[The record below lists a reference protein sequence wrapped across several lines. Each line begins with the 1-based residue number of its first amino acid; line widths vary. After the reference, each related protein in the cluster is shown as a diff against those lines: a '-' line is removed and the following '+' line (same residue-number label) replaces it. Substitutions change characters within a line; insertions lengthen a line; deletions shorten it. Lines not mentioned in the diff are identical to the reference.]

1 MDASLKP
8 RARGSFRRR
17 PILEKT
23 GCFGKNCFPLRV
35 LESARTGK
43 SVRLTSEPRSS
54 ASGFDGEV
62 RQLAATGSA
71 FVGLPGFGS
80 AFERLT
86 SIEALT
92 AAWNRVRAEDL
103 LDQQLRRQAKEIAAD
118 LKVFLERL
126 SADLRTGLYKP
137 GPLYPLK
144 CERRGLLREGFG
156 TGAARTHA
164 SGAGAAS
171 STHGPIS
178 LASSRLAPASD
189 TLAFAPSNTSAFAPN
204 QQASASSRSDSP
216 SRRPASAP
224 ILWVP
229 ALRDKIVERAVA
241 AAVAPAAE
249 ALQSSSSFGAR
260 SGLGIDAVIGRLTR
274 LRAEG
279 CANVL
284 LAEIDGLES
293 DVDLDDSLE
302 ILHRGLVCERTLDLF
317 CLLGLP
323 RFEGIRPG
331 AEERLRGV
339 LEGSSLCPLVENLAF
354 TDIDDAMCDA
364 GFSYLRYGSTI
375 ALCAPQRSELLEGL
389 DLFTELVRSRGLRI
403 NEDATVMTSFDE
415 GFCHLGVDYS
425 QNRPL
430 EPSTGADAPVH
441 VVYVGRD
448 GSRVHVAKGR
458 LVVDAPDGLPQMSIP
473 QRMVSRIVLTGN
485 VGLSAGARSWA
496 LYNDID
502 VLCLS
507 RRGTYLGQLAGP
519 RSTVNAQRLLKQAEF
534 AADEEARLPLARN
547 IVRAKLRNQLHVLHR
562 LGRRERERN
571 TGDGMEVCA
580 NVGDGM
586 GVCANAGDDGKTD
599 PIFGGD
605 ISVGAADGV
614 NRPVSAGWS
623 ENAGWQ
629 GGVVGLEAACRDIRY
644 IMADLPDAASI
655 DEVMGMEGAASN
667 VYFACVAG
675 LLPPEVSFPC
685 RSRRPP
691 KDMANAALSYA
702 YSLLLGEC
710 TAALFA
716 AGLEP
721 SLGVLHAS
729 TDKRPSLSLDLMEEF
744 RPLLVDR
751 MVFGLL
757 RSRRLRP
764 EHGGPSDDGEG
775 VWLTKDGKKAVVDG
789 YEATLQRS
797 VKGALPGFAG
807 PWRRHIHH
815 SAQLL
820 GRAILEPGY
829 EWVGVSWR

>member
-1 MDASLKP
+1 MRLCVNGAETHTRLIKGQKAMDASLQLP
-8 RARGSFRRR
+8 VRGFFRRR
-17 PILEKT
+17 PILAGS
-23 GCFGKNCFPLRV
+23 GCSGKDRYPLRI
-35 LESARTGK
+35 LESARTAERAEEPPEL
-43 SVRLTSEPRSS
+43 RLGAP
-54 ASGFDGEV
+54 GLDGEA
-62 RQLAATGSA
+62 RPPTPAGSA
-71 FVGLPGFGS
+71 FRGAAGLGS
-80 AFERLT
+80 VFERLT
-86 SIEALT
+86 SFEELA
-92 AAWNRVRAEDL
+92 AAWNMVLAEDI
-103 LDQQLRRQAKEIAAD
+103 LDQQLRRQAKEIGAD
-118 LKVFLERL
+118 LDVFLGRL
-126 SADLRTGLYKP
+126 SAELRTGLYKP

-144 CERRGLLREGFG
+144 RERLGPLRRGL
-156 TGAARTHA
+156 GAA
-164 SGAGAAS
+164 AGITTS
-171 STHGPIS
+171 PQGP
-178 LASSRLAPASD
+178 AV
-189 TLAFAPSNTSAFAPN
+189 PSPV
-204 QQASASSRSDSP
+204 
-216 SRRPASAP
+216 
-224 ILWVP
+224 LWVP
-229 ALRDKIVERAVA
+229 SLRDGIVERAVA
-241 AAVAPAAE
+241 AAVGPAAE

-260 SGLGIDAVIGRLTR
+260 TGLGIDAVVGRLTR
-274 LRAEG
+274 LRGEG

-284 LAEIDGLES
+284 LLEIEGCAS
-293 DVDLDDSLE
+293 GVDLDDALE
-302 ILHRGLVCERTLDLF
+302 TLRRGVPCERTLDLL

-323 RFEGIRPG
+323 RFEGVRPG
-331 AEERLRGV
+331 AEDRLRGV
-339 LEGSSLCPLVENLAF
+339 LEGSSLRPLLENLAL
-354 TDIDDAMCDA
+354 TDVDDAMCDA
-364 GFSYLRYGSTI
+364 GFAYLRHGSKI
-375 ALCAPQRSELLEGL
+375 AMCAPRRSELVDGL
-389 DLFTELVRSRGLRI
+389 ALITELVRSRGLTI
-403 NEDATVMTSFDE
+403 NEDATAMTSFDE
-415 GFCHLGVDYS
+415 GFCHLGIDYS
-425 QNRPL
+425 QDRPL
-430 EPSTGADAPVH
+430 EPSAEAAAPVH

-448 GSRVHVAKGR
+448 GSRVHVAKER
-458 LVVDAPDGLPQMSIP
+458 LIVDAPDGLPQMSIP
-473 QRMVSRIVLTGN
+473 RRMVSRIVLTGN

-519 RSTVNAQRLLKQAEF
+519 RSTANAQRLLRQAEF
-534 AADEEARLPLARN
+534 AADEEARLPLARS

-562 LGRRERERN
+562 LARREREGSAGDVESAGAAM
-571 TGDGMEVCA
+571 GDGTEMC
-580 NVGDGM
+580 G
-586 GVCANAGDDGKTD
+586 NAGVAS
-599 PIFGGD
+599 GG
-605 ISVGAADGV
+605 GAREAAAGFV
-614 NRPVSAGWS
+614 ASA
-623 ENAGWQ
+623 AAAA
-629 GGVVGLEAACRDIRY
+629 GVVGLEAACRDIRC

-655 DEVMGMEGAASN
+655 EEIMGMEGAASN

-764 EHGGPSDDGEG
+764 EHAGPSDGGEG

-829 EWVGVSWR
+829 DWVGVSWR

>member
-1 MDASLKP
+1 MRLCVNGAETHTRLIKGQKAMDASLQLP
-8 RARGSFRRR
+8 VRGSFRRR
-17 PILEKT
+17 PILARSE
-23 GCFGKNCFPLRV
+23 GFGKDCYPLRI
-35 LESARTGK
+35 LESARTAERAEK
-43 SVRLTSEPRSS
+43 APEPRLSV
-54 ASGFDGEV
+54 SGPDGEGGPPTP
-62 RQLAATGSA
+62 TGSA
-71 FVGLPGFGS
+71 FQGAPAPGPGDV
-80 AFERLT
+80 FERLT
-86 SIEALT
+86 SLEELAS
-92 AAWNRVRAEDL
+92 AWNAVLAEDL
-103 LDQQLRRQAKEIAAD
+103 LDQQLRRQARETAAGLD
-118 LKVFLERL
+118 AFLGKI

-144 CERRGLLREGFG
+144 RERLGPLRRGL
-156 TGAARTHA
+156 GAA
-164 SGAGAAS
+164 
-171 STHGPIS
+171 
-178 LASSRLAPASD
+178 
-189 TLAFAPSNTSAFAPN
+189 APS
-204 QQASASSRSDSP
+204 R
-216 SRRPASAP
+216 SAP
-224 ILWVP
+224 SSVLWVP
-229 ALRDKIVERAVA
+229 ALRDRTVERAVA
-241 AAVAPAAE
+241 AAVGPAAE

-260 SGLGIDAVIGRLTR
+260 TGLGIDAVVSRLVR
-274 LRAEG
+274 LRSEG
-279 CANVL
+279 RANVL
-284 LAEIDGLES
+284 LLEIEGCEFG
-293 DVDLDDSLE
+293 VDLDDALE
-302 ILHRGLVCERTLDLF
+302 TLRRGMPCERTLDLL

-323 RFEGIRPG
+323 RFEGVRPG
-331 AEERLRGV
+331 AEDRLRGV
-339 LEGSSLCPLVENLAF
+339 LEGSSLRPLLENLAL
-354 TDIDDAMCDA
+354 TDVDDAMCDA
-364 GFSYLRYGSTI
+364 GFAYLRHGSKI
-375 ALCAPQRSELLEGL
+375 AMCAPRRSELVDGL
-389 DLFTELVRSRGLRI
+389 ALITELVRSRGLTI
-403 NEDATVMTSFDE
+403 NEDATAMTSFDE
-415 GFCHLGVDYS
+415 GFCHLGIDYS
-425 QNRPL
+425 QDRPL
-430 EPSTGADAPVH
+430 EPSAEADAPVH

-448 GSRVHVAKGR
+448 GSRVHVAKER
-458 LVVDAPDGLPQMSIP
+458 LIVDAPDGLPQMSIP
-473 QRMVSRIVLTGN
+473 RRMVSRIVLTGN

-519 RSTVNAQRLLKQAEF
+519 RSTANAQRLLRQAEF

-562 LGRRERERN
+562 LARREREGSADGSAGA
-571 TGDGMEVCA
+571 TMGGGMEVC
-580 NVGDGM
+580 G
-586 GVCANAGDDGKTD
+586 NAG
-599 PIFGGD
+599 
-605 ISVGAADGV
+605 AALAD
-614 NRPVSAGWS
+614 RRI
-623 ENAGWQ
+623 
-629 GGVVGLEAACRDIRY
+629 GVVGLEAACRDIRY
-644 IMADLPDAASI
+644 IMADLPDAASVEEI
-655 DEVMGMEGAASN
+655 MGMEGAASN

-764 EHGGPSDDGEG
+764 EHAGPSDDGAG
-775 VWLTKDGKKAVVDG
+775 VWLNKDGKKTVVDG

-829 EWVGVSWR
+829 DWVGVSWR

>member
-1 MDASLKP
+1 MRLCVNGAETHTRLIKGQKAMDASLQLP
-8 RARGSFRRR
+8 VRGSFRRR
-17 PILEKT
+17 PILARSE
-23 GCFGKNCFPLRV
+23 GFGKDCYPLRI
-35 LESARTGK
+35 LESARTAERAEK
-43 SVRLTSEPRSS
+43 APEPRLSV
-54 ASGFDGEV
+54 SGPDGEGGPPTP
-62 RQLAATGSA
+62 TGSA
-71 FVGLPGFGS
+71 FQGAPAPGPGDV
-80 AFERLT
+80 FERLT
-86 SIEALT
+86 SLEELAS
-92 AAWNRVRAEDL
+92 AWNAVLAEDL
-103 LDQQLRRQAKEIAAD
+103 LDQQLRRQARETAAGLD
-118 LKVFLERL
+118 AFLGKI

-144 CERRGLLREGFG
+144 RERLGPLRRGL
-156 TGAARTHA
+156 GAA
-164 SGAGAAS
+164 
-171 STHGPIS
+171 
-178 LASSRLAPASD
+178 
-189 TLAFAPSNTSAFAPN
+189 APS
-204 QQASASSRSDSP
+204 R
-216 SRRPASAP
+216 SAP
-224 ILWVP
+224 SSVLWVP
-229 ALRDKIVERAVA
+229 ALRDRTVERAVA
-241 AAVAPAAE
+241 AAVGPAAE

-260 SGLGIDAVIGRLTR
+260 TGLGIDAVVSRLVR
-274 LRAEG
+274 LRSEG
-279 CANVL
+279 RANVL
-284 LAEIDGLES
+284 LLEIEGCEFG
-293 DVDLDDSLE
+293 VDLDDALE
-302 ILHRGLVCERTLDLF
+302 TLRRGMPCERTLDLL

-323 RFEGIRPG
+323 RFEGVRPG
-331 AEERLRGV
+331 AEDRLRGV
-339 LEGSSLCPLVENLAF
+339 LEGSSLRPLLENLAL
-354 TDIDDAMCDA
+354 TDVDDAMCDA
-364 GFSYLRYGSTI
+364 GFAYLRHGSKI
-375 ALCAPQRSELLEGL
+375 AMCAPGRSELVDGL
-389 DLFTELVRSRGLRI
+389 ALISELVRSRGLKI
-403 NEDATVMTSFDE
+403 NEDATAMTSFDE
-415 GFCHLGVDYS
+415 GFCHLGIDYS
-425 QNRPL
+425 QDRPL
-430 EPSTGADAPVH
+430 EPSAEAAAPVH

-448 GSRVHVAKGR
+448 GSRVHVAKER
-458 LVVDAPDGLPQMSIP
+458 LIVDAPDGLPQMSIP
-473 QRMVSRIVLTGN
+473 RRMVSRIVLTGN

-519 RSTVNAQRLLKQAEF
+519 RSTANAQRLLRQAEF

-562 LGRRERERN
+562 LARREREGSADGSAGAAM
-571 TGDGMEVCA
+571 GDGTEMC
-580 NVGDGM
+580 G
-586 GVCANAGDDGKTD
+586 NAGVAS
-599 PIFGGD
+599 GG
-605 ISVGAADGV
+605 GAREAAAGFV
-614 NRPVSAGWS
+614 ASA
-623 ENAGWQ
+623 AAAA
-629 GGVVGLEAACRDIRY
+629 GVVGLEAACRDIRC

-655 DEVMGMEGAASN
+655 EEIMGMEGAASN

-764 EHGGPSDDGEG
+764 EHAGPSDDGAG

-829 EWVGVSWR
+829 DWVGVSWR

>member
-1 MDASLKP
+1 MDASLHSQ
-8 RARGSFRRR
+8 ARGSFRRR
-17 PILEKT
+17 PILAGS
-23 GCFGKNCFPLRV
+23 GCFGKDRYPLRI
-35 LESARTGK
+35 LEIARTAERAEK
-43 SVRLTSEPRSS
+43 PPELRLS
-54 ASGFDGEV
+54 ALGLEGEA
-62 RQLAATGSA
+62 RPPTPAGSA
-71 FVGLPGFGS
+71 FRGAARLGS
-80 AFERLT
+80 VFERLT
-86 SIEALT
+86 SFEELA
-92 AAWNRVRAEDL
+92 AAWNVVLAEDI
-103 LDQQLRRQAKEIAAD
+103 LDQQLRRQAKEIGAD
-118 LKVFLERL
+118 LAVFLGRL
-126 SADLRTGLYKP
+126 SAELRTGLYKP

-144 CERRGLLREGFG
+144 RERLGPLRGGL
-156 TGAARTHA
+156 GA
-164 SGAGAAS
+164 
-171 STHGPIS
+171 PV
-178 LASSRLAPASD
+178 
-189 TLAFAPSNTSAFAPN
+189 
-204 QQASASSRSDSP
+204 
-216 SRRPASAP
+216 
-224 ILWVP
+224 LWVP
-229 ALRDKIVERAVA
+229 SLRDGIVERAVA
-241 AAVAPAAE
+241 AAVGPAAE

-260 SGLGIDAVIGRLTR
+260 TGLGIDAVVGRLTR
-274 LRAEG
+274 LRGEG

-284 LAEIDGLES
+284 LLEIEGCAS
-293 DVDLDDSLE
+293 GVDLDDALE
-302 ILHRGLVCERTLDLF
+302 TLRRGVPCERTLDLL

-323 RFEGIRPG
+323 RFEGVRPG
-331 AEERLRGV
+331 TEDRLRGV
-339 LEGSSLCPLVENLAF
+339 LEGSSLRPLLENLAL
-354 TDIDDAMCDA
+354 TDVDDAMCDA
-364 GFSYLRYGSTI
+364 GFAYLRHGSKI
-375 ALCAPQRSELLEGL
+375 AMCAPGRSELVDGL
-389 DLFTELVRSRGLRI
+389 ALISELVRSRGLTI
-403 NEDATVMTSFDE
+403 NEDATAMTSFDE
-415 GFCHLGVDYS
+415 GFCHLGIDYS
-425 QNRPL
+425 QDRPL
-430 EPSTGADAPVH
+430 EPSAEAAAPVH

-448 GSRVHVAKGR
+448 GSRVHVAKER
-458 LVVDAPDGLPQMSIP
+458 LIVDAPDGLPQMSIP
-473 QRMVSRIVLTGN
+473 RRMVSRIVLTGN

-519 RSTVNAQRLLKQAEF
+519 RSTANAQRLLRQAEF

-562 LGRRERERN
+562 LARREKEGSAGDVESAGAAM
-571 TGDGMEVCA
+571 GDGMEVC
-580 NVGDGM
+580 G
-586 GVCANAGDDGKTD
+586 NAGVASGRA
-599 PIFGGD
+599 
-605 ISVGAADGV
+605 SVAAAAGV
-614 NRPVSAGWS
+614 VGVASAAAAS
-623 ENAGWQ
+623 
-629 GGVVGLEAACRDIRY
+629 GVVGLEAACRDIRC

-655 DEVMGMEGAASN
+655 EEIMGLEGAASN

-764 EHGGPSDDGEG
+764 EHAGPSDDGAG

-829 EWVGVSWR
+829 DWVGVSWR

>member
-1 MDASLKP
+1 MDASLHSQ
-8 RARGSFRRR
+8 ARGSFRRR
-17 PILEKT
+17 PILAGS
-23 GCFGKNCFPLRV
+23 GCSGKDRYPLRI
-35 LESARTGK
+35 LEIARTAERAEK
-43 SVRLTSEPRSS
+43 PPELRLS
-54 ASGFDGEV
+54 APGLDGEA
-62 RQLAATGSA
+62 RPPTPTGSA
-71 FVGLPGFGS
+71 FRDASRLGS
-80 AFERLT
+80 VFECLT
-86 SIEALT
+86 SFEELA
-92 AAWNRVRAEDL
+92 AAWNVVLAEDI
-103 LDQQLRRQAKEIAAD
+103 LDQQLRRQAKEIGAD
-118 LKVFLERL
+118 LDVFLGRL
-126 SADLRTGLYKP
+126 SVELRTGLYKP

-144 CERRGLLREGFG
+144 RERLGPLRGGL
-156 TGAARTHA
+156 GA
-164 SGAGAAS
+164 
-171 STHGPIS
+171 PV
-178 LASSRLAPASD
+178 
-189 TLAFAPSNTSAFAPN
+189 
-204 QQASASSRSDSP
+204 
-216 SRRPASAP
+216 
-224 ILWVP
+224 LWVP
-229 ALRDKIVERAVA
+229 SLRDGIVERAVA
-241 AAVAPAAE
+241 AAVGPAAG

-260 SGLGIDAVIGRLTR
+260 TGLGIDAVVGRLTR
-274 LRAEG
+274 LRGEG

-284 LAEIDGLES
+284 LLEIEGCAS
-293 DVDLDDSLE
+293 GVDLDDALE
-302 ILHRGLVCERTLDLF
+302 TLRRGVPCERTLDLL

-323 RFEGIRPG
+323 RFEGVRPG
-331 AEERLRGV
+331 TEDRLRGV
-339 LEGSSLCPLVENLAF
+339 LEGSSLRPLLENLAL
-354 TDIDDAMCDA
+354 TDVDDAMCDA
-364 GFSYLRYGSTI
+364 GFAYLRHGSKI
-375 ALCAPQRSELLEGL
+375 AMCAPGRSELVDGL
-389 DLFTELVRSRGLRI
+389 ALISELVRSRGLTI
-403 NEDATVMTSFDE
+403 NEDATAMTSFDE
-415 GFCHLGVDYS
+415 GFCHLGIDYS
-425 QNRPL
+425 QDRPL
-430 EPSTGADAPVH
+430 EPSAEAAAPVH

-448 GSRVHVAKGR
+448 GSRVHVAKER
-458 LVVDAPDGLPQMSIP
+458 LIVDTPDGLPQMSIP
-473 QRMVSRIVLTGN
+473 RRMVSRIVLTGN

-519 RSTVNAQRLLKQAEF
+519 RSTANAQRLLRQAEF
-534 AADEEARLPLARN
+534 AADEEARLPLARS

-562 LGRRERERN
+562 LARREREGSAGDVESAGAAM
-571 TGDGMEVCA
+571 GDGMEVC
-580 NVGDGM
+580 G
-586 GVCANAGDDGKTD
+586 NAGVASGRA
-599 PIFGGD
+599 
-605 ISVGAADGV
+605 SVAAAAGV
-614 NRPVSAGWS
+614 VGVAREA
-623 ENAGWQ
+623 A
-629 GGVVGLEAACRDIRY
+629 GVVGLEAACRDIRC

-655 DEVMGMEGAASN
+655 EEIMGMEGAASN

-691 KDMANAALSYA
+691 RDMANAALSYA

-764 EHGGPSDDGEG
+764 EHAGPSDDGAG

-820 GRAILEPGY
+820 GRAILEPDY
-829 EWVGVSWR
+829 DWVGVSWR

>member
-1 MDASLKP
+1 MDASLHSQ
-8 RARGSFRRR
+8 ARGSFRRR
-17 PILEKT
+17 PILAGS
-23 GCFGKNCFPLRV
+23 GCFGKDRYPLRI
-35 LESARTGK
+35 LEIART
-43 SVRLTSEPRSS
+43 SERAEEPPELRLGAP
-54 ASGFDGEV
+54 GLDGEA
-62 RQLAATGSA
+62 RPPTPAGSA
-71 FVGLPGFGS
+71 FRGAAGLGS
-80 AFERLT
+80 VFERLT
-86 SIEALT
+86 SFEELA
-92 AAWNRVRAEDL
+92 AAWNVVLAEDI
-103 LDQQLRRQAKEIAAD
+103 LDQQLRRQAKEIGAD
-118 LKVFLERL
+118 LAVFLDRL
-126 SADLRTGLYKP
+126 SAELRTGLYKP

-144 CERRGLLREGFG
+144 RERLGPLRRGL
-156 TGAARTHA
+156 GAA
-164 SGAGAAS
+164 AGITTS
-171 STHGPIS
+171 PQGP
-178 LASSRLAPASD
+178 AV
-189 TLAFAPSNTSAFAPN
+189 PSPV
-204 QQASASSRSDSP
+204 
-216 SRRPASAP
+216 
-224 ILWVP
+224 LWVP
-229 ALRDKIVERAVA
+229 SLRDGIVERAVA
-241 AAVAPAAE
+241 AAVGPAAE

-260 SGLGIDAVIGRLTR
+260 TGLGIDAVVGRLTR
-274 LRAEG
+274 LRGEG

-284 LAEIDGLES
+284 LLEIEGCAS
-293 DVDLDDSLE
+293 GVDLDDALE
-302 ILHRGLVCERTLDLF
+302 TLRRGVPCERTLDLL

-323 RFEGIRPG
+323 RFEGVRLG
-331 AEERLRGV
+331 AEDRLRGV
-339 LEGSSLCPLVENLAF
+339 LEGSSLRPLLENLAL
-354 TDIDDAMCDA
+354 TDVDDAMCDA
-364 GFSYLRYGSTI
+364 GFAYLRHGSKI
-375 ALCAPQRSELLEGL
+375 AMCAPGRSELVDGL
-389 DLFTELVRSRGLRI
+389 ALISELVRSRGLKI
-403 NEDATVMTSFDE
+403 NEDATAMTSFDE
-415 GFCHLGVDYS
+415 GFCHLGIDYS
-425 QNRPL
+425 QDRPL
-430 EPSTGADAPVH
+430 EPSAEAAAPVH

-448 GSRVHVAKGR
+448 GSRVHVAKER
-458 LVVDAPDGLPQMSIP
+458 LIVDAPDGLPQMSIP
-473 QRMVSRIVLTGN
+473 RRMVSRIVLTGN

-519 RSTVNAQRLLKQAEF
+519 RSTANAQRLLRQAEF
-534 AADEEARLPLARN
+534 AADEEARLPLARS

-562 LGRRERERN
+562 LARREREGSAGDVESAGAAM
-571 TGDGMEVCA
+571 GDGMEVC
-580 NVGDGM
+580 G
-586 GVCANAGDDGKTD
+586 NAGVAS
-599 PIFGGD
+599 GGGA
-605 ISVGAADGV
+605 SAAAAAGVVGVASAAAA
-614 NRPVSAGWS
+614 S
-623 ENAGWQ
+623 
-629 GGVVGLEAACRDIRY
+629 GVVGLEAACRDIRC

-655 DEVMGMEGAASN
+655 EEIMGMEGAASN

-764 EHGGPSDDGEG
+764 EHAGPSDDGAG

-829 EWVGVSWR
+829 DWVGVSWR

>member
-1 MDASLKP
+1 MRLCVNGAETHTRLIKGQKAMDASLQLP
-8 RARGSFRRR
+8 VRGSFRRR
-17 PILEKT
+17 PILARSE
-23 GCFGKNCFPLRV
+23 GFGKDCYPLRI
-35 LESARTGK
+35 LESARTAERAEK
-43 SVRLTSEPRSS
+43 APEPRLTV
-54 ASGFDGEV
+54 SGPDGEGSPPTP
-62 RQLAATGSA
+62 TGSA
-71 FVGLPGFGS
+71 FQGAPAPGPGDV
-80 AFERLT
+80 FERLT
-86 SIEALT
+86 SLEELAS
-92 AAWNRVRAEDL
+92 AWNAVLAEDL
-103 LDQQLRRQAKEIAAD
+103 LDQQLRRQARETAAGLD
-118 LKVFLERL
+118 AFLGKI

-144 CERRGLLREGFG
+144 RERLGPLRRGL
-156 TGAARTHA
+156 GAA
-164 SGAGAAS
+164 
-171 STHGPIS
+171 
-178 LASSRLAPASD
+178 
-189 TLAFAPSNTSAFAPN
+189 APS
-204 QQASASSRSDSP
+204 R
-216 SRRPASAP
+216 SAP
-224 ILWVP
+224 SSVLWVP
-229 ALRDKIVERAVA
+229 ALRDRTVERAVA
-241 AAVAPAAE
+241 AAVGPAAE

-260 SGLGIDAVIGRLTR
+260 TGLGIDAVVSRLIR
-274 LRAEG
+274 LRSEG
-279 CANVL
+279 RANVL
-284 LAEIDGLES
+284 LLEIEGCEFG
-293 DVDLDDSLE
+293 VDLDDALE
-302 ILHRGLVCERTLDLF
+302 TLRRGMPCERTLDLL

-323 RFEGIRPG
+323 RFEGVRPG
-331 AEERLRGV
+331 AEDRLRGV
-339 LEGSSLCPLVENLAF
+339 LEGSSLRPLLENLAL
-354 TDIDDAMCDA
+354 TDVDDAMCDA
-364 GFSYLRYGSTI
+364 GFAYLRHGSKI
-375 ALCAPQRSELLEGL
+375 AMCAPGRSELVDGL
-389 DLFTELVRSRGLRI
+389 ALITELVRSRGLTI

-415 GFCHLGVDYS
+415 GFCHLGIDYS
-425 QNRPL
+425 QDRPL
-430 EPSTGADAPVH
+430 EPSAEADAPVH

-448 GSRVHVAKGR
+448 GSRVHVAKER
-458 LVVDAPDGLPQMSIP
+458 LIVDAPDGLPQMSIP
-473 QRMVSRIVLTGN
+473 RRMVSRIVLTGN

-519 RSTVNAQRLLKQAEF
+519 RSTANAQRLLRQAEF

-562 LGRRERERN
+562 LARREREGSADGSAGA
-571 TGDGMEVCA
+571 TMGGGMEVC
-580 NVGDGM
+580 G
-586 GVCANAGDDGKTD
+586 NAG
-599 PIFGGD
+599 
-605 ISVGAADGV
+605 AALAD
-614 NRPVSAGWS
+614 RRI
-623 ENAGWQ
+623 
-629 GGVVGLEAACRDIRY
+629 GVVGLEAACRDIRY
-644 IMADLPDAASI
+644 IMADLPDAASVEEI
-655 DEVMGMEGAASN
+655 MGMEGAASN

-764 EHGGPSDDGEG
+764 EHAGPSDDGAG
-775 VWLTKDGKKAVVDG
+775 VWLNKDGKKTVVDG

>member
-1 MDASLKP
+1 MRLCVNGAETHTRLIKGQKAMDASLQLP
-8 RARGSFRRR
+8 VRGSFRRR
-17 PILEKT
+17 PILARSE
-23 GCFGKNCFPLRV
+23 GFGKDCYPLRI
-35 LESARTGK
+35 LESARTAERAEK
-43 SVRLTSEPRSS
+43 APEPRLTV
-54 ASGFDGEV
+54 SGPDGEGSPPTP
-62 RQLAATGSA
+62 TGSA
-71 FVGLPGFGS
+71 FQGAPAPGPGDV
-80 AFERLT
+80 FERLT
-86 SIEALT
+86 SLEELAS
-92 AAWNRVRAEDL
+92 AWNAVLAEDL
-103 LDQQLRRQAKEIAAD
+103 LDQQLRRQARETAAGLD
-118 LKVFLERL
+118 AFLGKI

-144 CERRGLLREGFG
+144 RERLGPLRRGL
-156 TGAARTHA
+156 GAA
-164 SGAGAAS
+164 
-171 STHGPIS
+171 
-178 LASSRLAPASD
+178 
-189 TLAFAPSNTSAFAPN
+189 APS
-204 QQASASSRSDSP
+204 R
-216 SRRPASAP
+216 SAP
-224 ILWVP
+224 SSVLWVP
-229 ALRDKIVERAVA
+229 ALRDRTVERAVA
-241 AAVAPAAE
+241 AAVGPAAE

-260 SGLGIDAVIGRLTR
+260 TGLGIDAVVSRLVR
-274 LRAEG
+274 LRSEG
-279 CANVL
+279 RANVL
-284 LAEIDGLES
+284 LLEIEGCEFG
-293 DVDLDDSLE
+293 VDLDDALE
-302 ILHRGLVCERTLDLF
+302 TLRRGMPCERTLDLL

-323 RFEGIRPG
+323 RFEGVRPG
-331 AEERLRGV
+331 AEDRLRGV
-339 LEGSSLCPLVENLAF
+339 LEGSSLRPLLENLAL
-354 TDIDDAMCDA
+354 TDVDDAMCDA
-364 GFSYLRYGSTI
+364 GFAYLRHGSKI
-375 ALCAPQRSELLEGL
+375 AMCAPGRSELVDGL
-389 DLFTELVRSRGLRI
+389 ALLTELVRSRGLTI
-403 NEDATVMTSFDE
+403 NEDATAMTSFDE
-415 GFCHLGVDYS
+415 GFCHLGIDYS
-425 QNRPL
+425 QDRPL
-430 EPSTGADAPVH
+430 EPSAEADAPVH

-448 GSRVHVAKGR
+448 GSRVHVAKER
-458 LVVDAPDGLPQMSIP
+458 LIVDAPDGLPQMSIP
-473 QRMVSRIVLTGN
+473 RRMVSRIVLTGN

-519 RSTVNAQRLLKQAEF
+519 RSTANAQRLLRQAEF

-562 LGRRERERN
+562 LARRERE
-571 TGDGMEVCA
+571 GSADGS
-580 NVGDGM
+580 
-586 GVCANAGDDGKTD
+586 AGDDVE
-599 PIFGGD
+599 
-605 ISVGAADGV
+605 SAGAALAD
-614 NRPVSAGWS
+614 RRI
-623 ENAGWQ
+623 
-629 GGVVGLEAACRDIRY
+629 GVVGLEAACRDIRY

-655 DEVMGMEGAASN
+655 EEIMGMEGAASN

-764 EHGGPSDDGEG
+764 EHAGPSDDGAG

>member
-1 MDASLKP
+1 MLLCVNGAETHTRLIKGQKAMDASLQLP
-8 RARGSFRRR
+8 VRGSFRRR
-17 PILEKT
+17 PILARSE
-23 GCFGKNCFPLRV
+23 GFGKDCYPLRI
-35 LESARTGK
+35 LESARTAERAEK
-43 SVRLTSEPRSS
+43 APEPRLTV
-54 ASGFDGEV
+54 SGPDGEGSPPTP
-62 RQLAATGSA
+62 TGSA
-71 FVGLPGFGS
+71 FQGAPAPGPGDV
-80 AFERLT
+80 FERLT
-86 SIEALT
+86 SLEELAS
-92 AAWNRVRAEDL
+92 AWNAVLAEDL
-103 LDQQLRRQAKEIAAD
+103 LDQQLRRQARETAAGLD
-118 LKVFLERL
+118 AFLGKI

-144 CERRGLLREGFG
+144 RERLGPLHRGL
-156 TGAARTHA
+156 GAA
-164 SGAGAAS
+164 
-171 STHGPIS
+171 
-178 LASSRLAPASD
+178 
-189 TLAFAPSNTSAFAPN
+189 APS
-204 QQASASSRSDSP
+204 R
-216 SRRPASAP
+216 SAP
-224 ILWVP
+224 SSVLWVP
-229 ALRDKIVERAVA
+229 ALRDRTVERAVA
-241 AAVAPAAE
+241 AAVGPAAE

-260 SGLGIDAVIGRLTR
+260 TGLGIDAVVSRLIR
-274 LRAEG
+274 LRSEG
-279 CANVL
+279 RANVL
-284 LAEIDGLES
+284 LLEIEGCEFG
-293 DVDLDDSLE
+293 VDLDDALE
-302 ILHRGLVCERTLDLF
+302 TLRRGMPCERTLDLL

-323 RFEGIRPG
+323 RFEGVRPG
-331 AEERLRGV
+331 AEDRLRGV
-339 LEGSSLCPLVENLAF
+339 LEGSSLRPLLENLAL
-354 TDIDDAMCDA
+354 TDVDDAMCDA
-364 GFSYLRYGSTI
+364 GFAYLRHGSKI
-375 ALCAPQRSELLEGL
+375 AMCAPGRSELVDGL
-389 DLFTELVRSRGLRI
+389 ALITELVRSRGLTI
-403 NEDATVMTSFDE
+403 NEDATAMTSFDE
-415 GFCHLGVDYS
+415 GFCHLGIDYS
-425 QNRPL
+425 QDRPL
-430 EPSTGADAPVH
+430 EPSAEADAPVH

-448 GSRVHVAKGR
+448 GSRVHVAKER
-458 LVVDAPDGLPQMSIP
+458 LIVDAPDGLPQMSIP
-473 QRMVSRIVLTGN
+473 RRMVSRIVLTGN

-519 RSTVNAQRLLKQAEF
+519 RSTANAQRLLRQAEF

-562 LGRRERERN
+562 LARRERE
-571 TGDGMEVCA
+571 GSADGS
-580 NVGDGM
+580 
-586 GVCANAGDDGKTD
+586 AGDDVE
-599 PIFGGD
+599 
-605 ISVGAADGV
+605 SAGAALAD
-614 NRPVSAGWS
+614 RRI
-623 ENAGWQ
+623 
-629 GGVVGLEAACRDIRY
+629 GVVGLEAACRDIRY
-644 IMADLPDAASI
+644 IMADLPDAASVEEI
-655 DEVMGMEGAASN
+655 MGMEGAASN

-764 EHGGPSDDGEG
+764 EHAGPSDDGAG
-775 VWLTKDGKKAVVDG
+775 VWLNKDGKKAVVDG

-829 EWVGVSWR
+829 DWVGVSWR

>member
-1 MDASLKP
+1 MRLCVNGAETHTRLIKGQKAMDASLQLP
-8 RARGSFRRR
+8 VRGSFRRR
-17 PILEKT
+17 PILARSE
-23 GCFGKNCFPLRV
+23 GFGKDCYPLRI
-35 LESARTGK
+35 LESARTAERAEK
-43 SVRLTSEPRSS
+43 APEPRLSV
-54 ASGFDGEV
+54 SGPDGEGGPPTP
-62 RQLAATGSA
+62 TGSA
-71 FVGLPGFGS
+71 FQGAPAPGPGDV
-80 AFERLT
+80 FERLT
-86 SIEALT
+86 SLEELAS
-92 AAWNRVRAEDL
+92 AWNAVLAEDL
-103 LDQQLRRQAKEIAAD
+103 LDQQLRRQARETAAGLD
-118 LKVFLERL
+118 AFLGKI

-144 CERRGLLREGFG
+144 RERLGPLRRGL
-156 TGAARTHA
+156 GAA
-164 SGAGAAS
+164 
-171 STHGPIS
+171 
-178 LASSRLAPASD
+178 
-189 TLAFAPSNTSAFAPN
+189 APS
-204 QQASASSRSDSP
+204 R
-216 SRRPASAP
+216 SAP
-224 ILWVP
+224 SSVLWVP
-229 ALRDKIVERAVA
+229 ALRDRTVERAVA
-241 AAVAPAAE
+241 AAVGPAAE

-260 SGLGIDAVIGRLTR
+260 TGLGIDAVVSRLVR
-274 LRAEG
+274 LRSEG
-279 CANVL
+279 RANVL
-284 LAEIDGLES
+284 LLEIEGCEFG
-293 DVDLDDSLE
+293 VDLDDALE
-302 ILHRGLVCERTLDLF
+302 TLRRGMPCERTLDLL

-323 RFEGIRPG
+323 RFEGVRPG
-331 AEERLRGV
+331 AEDRLRGV
-339 LEGSSLCPLVENLAF
+339 LEGSSLRPLLENLAL
-354 TDIDDAMCDA
+354 TDVDDAMCDA
-364 GFSYLRYGSTI
+364 GFAYLRHGSKI
-375 ALCAPQRSELLEGL
+375 AMCAPGRSELVDGL
-389 DLFTELVRSRGLRI
+389 ALITELVRSRGLTI

-415 GFCHLGVDYS
+415 GFCHLGIDYS
-425 QNRPL
+425 QDRPL
-430 EPSTGADAPVH
+430 EPSAEADAPVH

-448 GSRVHVAKGR
+448 GSRVHVAKER
-458 LVVDAPDGLPQMSIP
+458 LIVDAPDGLPQMSIP
-473 QRMVSRIVLTGN
+473 RRMVSRIVLTGN

-519 RSTVNAQRLLKQAEF
+519 RSTANAQRLLRQAEF

-562 LGRRERERN
+562 LARREREGSADGSAGAAM
-571 TGDGMEVCA
+571 GDGTEMC
-580 NVGDGM
+580 G
-586 GVCANAGDDGKTD
+586 NAGVAS
-599 PIFGGD
+599 GG
-605 ISVGAADGV
+605 GAREAAAGFV
-614 NRPVSAGWS
+614 ASA
-623 ENAGWQ
+623 AAAA
-629 GGVVGLEAACRDIRY
+629 GVVGLEAACRDIRC

-655 DEVMGMEGAASN
+655 EEIMGLEGAASN

-764 EHGGPSDDGEG
+764 EHAGPSDGGEG

-829 EWVGVSWR
+829 DWVGVSWR

>member
-1 MDASLKP
+1 MDASLHSQ
-8 RARGSFRRR
+8 ARGFFRRR
-17 PILEKT
+17 PILAGS
-23 GCFGKNCFPLRV
+23 GCFGKDRYPLRI
-35 LESARTGK
+35 LEIARTAERAEEPPEL
-43 SVRLTSEPRSS
+43 RLSATGLDGGARPPTPTRASFRD
-54 ASGFDGEV
+54 ASGF
-62 RQLAATGSA
+62 GS
-71 FVGLPGFGS
+71 V
-80 AFERLT
+80 FERLT
-86 SIEALT
+86 SFEELA
-92 AAWNRVRAEDL
+92 AAWNMVLAEDI
-103 LDQQLRRQAKEIAAD
+103 LDQQLRRQAKEIGAD
-118 LKVFLERL
+118 LAIFLGRL
-126 SADLRTGLYKP
+126 SAELRTGLYKP

-144 CERRGLLREGFG
+144 RERLGPLRRGL
-156 TGAARTHA
+156 GAA
-164 SGAGAAS
+164 AGIATS
-171 STHGPIS
+171 PQGP
-178 LASSRLAPASD
+178 A
-189 TLAFAPSNTSAFAPN
+189 APSPV
-204 QQASASSRSDSP
+204 
-216 SRRPASAP
+216 
-224 ILWVP
+224 LWVP
-229 ALRDKIVERAVA
+229 SLRDGIVERAVA
-241 AAVAPAAE
+241 AAVGPAAE

-260 SGLGIDAVIGRLTR
+260 TGLGIDAVVGRLTR
-274 LRAEG
+274 LRGEG

-284 LAEIDGLES
+284 LLEIEGCAS
-293 DVDLDDSLE
+293 GVDLDDALE
-302 ILHRGLVCERTLDLF
+302 TLRRGVPCERTLDLL

-323 RFEGIRPG
+323 RFEGVRPG
-331 AEERLRGV
+331 AEDRLRGV
-339 LEGSSLCPLVENLAF
+339 LEGSSLRPLLENLAL
-354 TDIDDAMCDA
+354 TDVDDAMCDA
-364 GFSYLRYGSTI
+364 GFAYLRHGSKI
-375 ALCAPQRSELLEGL
+375 AMCAPGRSELVDGL
-389 DLFTELVRSRGLRI
+389 ALISELVRSRGLKI
-403 NEDATVMTSFDE
+403 NEDATAMTSFDE
-415 GFCHLGVDYS
+415 GFCHLGIDYS
-425 QNRPL
+425 QDRPL
-430 EPSTGADAPVH
+430 EPSAEAAAPVH

-448 GSRVHVAKGR
+448 GSRVHVAKER
-458 LVVDAPDGLPQMSIP
+458 LIVDAPDGLPQMSIP
-473 QRMVSRIVLTGN
+473 RRMVSRIVLTGN

-519 RSTVNAQRLLKQAEF
+519 RSTANAQRLLRQAEF
-534 AADEEARLPLARN
+534 AADEEARLPLARS

-562 LGRRERERN
+562 LARREREGSAGDVESAGAAM
-571 TGDGMEVCA
+571 GDGMEVC
-580 NVGDGM
+580 G
-586 GVCANAGDDGKTD
+586 NAGVAS
-599 PIFGGD
+599 GGGA
-605 ISVGAADGV
+605 SAAAAAGVVGVASAAAA
-614 NRPVSAGWS
+614 S
-623 ENAGWQ
+623 
-629 GGVVGLEAACRDIRY
+629 GVVGLEAACRDIRC

-655 DEVMGMEGAASN
+655 EEIVGMEGAASN

-764 EHGGPSDDGEG
+764 EHAGPSDDGAG

>member
-1 MDASLKP
+1 MDASLHSQ
-8 RARGSFRRR
+8 ARGSFRRR
-17 PILEKT
+17 PILAGS
-23 GCFGKNCFPLRV
+23 GCFGKDRYPLRI
-35 LESARTGK
+35 LEIARTSERAEK
-43 SVRLTSEPRSS
+43 PPELRLGAP
-54 ASGFDGEV
+54 GLDGEA
-62 RQLAATGSA
+62 RPPTLAGSA
-71 FVGLPGFGS
+71 FRGAAGFGS
-80 AFERLT
+80 VFERLT
-86 SIEALT
+86 SFEELA
-92 AAWNRVRAEDL
+92 AAWNAVLAEDI
-103 LDQQLRRQAKEIAAD
+103 LDQQLRRQAKEIGAD
-118 LKVFLERL
+118 LAIFLDRL
-126 SADLRTGLYKP
+126 SAELRTGLYKP

-144 CERRGLLREGFG
+144 RERLGPLRGGL
-156 TGAARTHA
+156 GA
-164 SGAGAAS
+164 
-171 STHGPIS
+171 PV
-178 LASSRLAPASD
+178 
-189 TLAFAPSNTSAFAPN
+189 
-204 QQASASSRSDSP
+204 
-216 SRRPASAP
+216 
-224 ILWVP
+224 LWVP
-229 ALRDKIVERAVA
+229 SLRDGIVERAVA
-241 AAVAPAAE
+241 AAVGPAAE

-260 SGLGIDAVIGRLTR
+260 TGLGIDAVVGRLTR
-274 LRAEG
+274 LRGEG

-284 LAEIDGLES
+284 LLEIEGCAS
-293 DVDLDDSLE
+293 GVDLDDALE
-302 ILHRGLVCERTLDLF
+302 TLRRGVPCERTLDLL

-323 RFEGIRPG
+323 RFEGVRPG
-331 AEERLRGV
+331 AEDRLRGV
-339 LEGSSLCPLVENLAF
+339 LEGSSLRPLLENLAL
-354 TDIDDAMCDA
+354 TDVDDAMCDA
-364 GFSYLRYGSTI
+364 GFAYLRHGSKI
-375 ALCAPQRSELLEGL
+375 AMCAPGRSELVDGL
-389 DLFTELVRSRGLRI
+389 ALISELVRSRGLTI
-403 NEDATVMTSFDE
+403 NEDATAMTSFDE
-415 GFCHLGVDYS
+415 GFCHLGIDYS
-425 QNRPL
+425 QDRPL
-430 EPSTGADAPVH
+430 EPSAEAAAPVH

-448 GSRVHVAKGR
+448 GSRVHVAKER
-458 LVVDAPDGLPQMSIP
+458 LIVDTPDGLPQMSIP
-473 QRMVSRIVLTGN
+473 RRMVSRIVLTGN

-519 RSTVNAQRLLKQAEF
+519 RSTANAQRLLRQAEF
-534 AADEEARLPLARN
+534 AADEEARLPLARS

-562 LGRRERERN
+562 LARREREGSAGDVESAGAAM
-571 TGDGMEVCA
+571 GDGMEVC
-580 NVGDGM
+580 G
-586 GVCANAGDDGKTD
+586 NAGVAS
-599 PIFGGD
+599 GGGA
-605 ISVGAADGV
+605 SAAAAVGGACVASEAA
-614 NRPVSAGWS
+614 
-623 ENAGWQ
+623 
-629 GGVVGLEAACRDIRY
+629 GVVGLEAACRDIRC

-655 DEVMGMEGAASN
+655 EEIMGMEGAASN

-691 KDMANAALSYA
+691 RDMANAALSYA

-764 EHGGPSDDGEG
+764 EHAGPSDDGAG

-829 EWVGVSWR
+829 DWVGVSWR

>member
-1 MDASLKP
+1 MLLCVNDAETHTRLIKGQKAMDASLQLP
-8 RARGSFRRR
+8 VRGSFRRR
-17 PILEKT
+17 PILARSE
-23 GCFGKNCFPLRV
+23 GFGKDCYPLRI
-35 LESARTGK
+35 LESARTAERAEKGPEP
-43 SVRLTSEPRSS
+43 RLTV
-54 ASGFDGEV
+54 SGPDGEGSPPTP
-62 RQLAATGSA
+62 TGSA
-71 FVGLPGFGS
+71 FQGAPAPGPGDV
-80 AFERLT
+80 FERLT
-86 SIEALT
+86 SLEELAS
-92 AAWNRVRAEDL
+92 AWNAVLAEDL
-103 LDQQLRRQAKEIAAD
+103 LDQQLRRQARETAAGLD
-118 LKVFLERL
+118 AFLGKI

-144 CERRGLLREGFG
+144 RERLGPLRRGL
-156 TGAARTHA
+156 GAA
-164 SGAGAAS
+164 
-171 STHGPIS
+171 
-178 LASSRLAPASD
+178 
-189 TLAFAPSNTSAFAPN
+189 APS
-204 QQASASSRSDSP
+204 R
-216 SRRPASAP
+216 SAP
-224 ILWVP
+224 SSVLWVP
-229 ALRDKIVERAVA
+229 ALRDRTVERAVA
-241 AAVAPAAE
+241 AAVGPAAE

-260 SGLGIDAVIGRLTR
+260 TGLGIDAVVSRLIR
-274 LRAEG
+274 LRSEG
-279 CANVL
+279 RANVL
-284 LAEIDGLES
+284 LLEIEGCEFG
-293 DVDLDDSLE
+293 VDLDDALE
-302 ILHRGLVCERTLDLF
+302 TLRRGMPCERTLDLL

-323 RFEGIRPG
+323 RFEGVRPG
-331 AEERLRGV
+331 AEDRLRGV
-339 LEGSSLCPLVENLAF
+339 LEGSSLRPLLENLAL
-354 TDIDDAMCDA
+354 TDVDDAMCDA
-364 GFSYLRYGSTI
+364 GFAYLRHGSKI
-375 ALCAPQRSELLEGL
+375 AMCAPGRSELVDGL
-389 DLFTELVRSRGLRI
+389 ALLTELVRSRGLTI
-403 NEDATVMTSFDE
+403 NEDATAMTSFDE
-415 GFCHLGVDYS
+415 GFCHLGIDYS
-425 QNRPL
+425 QDRPL
-430 EPSTGADAPVH
+430 EPSAEADAPVH

-448 GSRVHVAKGR
+448 GSRVHVAKER
-458 LVVDAPDGLPQMSIP
+458 LIVDAPDGLPQMSIP
-473 QRMVSRIVLTGN
+473 RRMVSRIVLTGN

-519 RSTVNAQRLLKQAEF
+519 RSTANAQRLLRQAEF

-562 LGRRERERN
+562 LARRERE
-571 TGDGMEVCA
+571 GSADGS
-580 NVGDGM
+580 
-586 GVCANAGDDGKTD
+586 AGDD
-599 PIFGGD
+599 
-605 ISVGAADGV
+605 VE
-614 NRPVSAGWS
+614 SAG
-623 ENAGWQ
+623 AVLADRRI
-629 GGVVGLEAACRDIRY
+629 GVVGLEAACRDIRY
-644 IMADLPDAASI
+644 IMADLPDAASVEEI
-655 DEVMGMEGAASN
+655 MGMEGAASN

-691 KDMANAALSYA
+691 RDMANAALSYA

-764 EHGGPSDDGEG
+764 EHAGPSDDGAG

-829 EWVGVSWR
+829 DWVGVSWR

>member
-1 MDASLKP
+1 MLLCVNGAETHTRLIKGQKAMDASLQLP
-8 RARGSFRRR
+8 VRGSFRRR
-17 PILEKT
+17 PILARSE
-23 GCFGKNCFPLRV
+23 GFGKDCYPLRI
-35 LESARTGK
+35 LESARTAERAEK
-43 SVRLTSEPRSS
+43 APEPRLSV
-54 ASGFDGEV
+54 SGPDGEGSPPTP
-62 RQLAATGSA
+62 TGSA
-71 FVGLPGFGS
+71 FQGAPAPGPGDV
-80 AFERLT
+80 FERLT
-86 SIEALT
+86 SLEELAS
-92 AAWNRVRAEDL
+92 AWNAVLAEDL
-103 LDQQLRRQAKEIAAD
+103 LDQQLRRQARETAAGLD
-118 LKVFLERL
+118 AFLGKI

-144 CERRGLLREGFG
+144 RERLGPLRRGL
-156 TGAARTHA
+156 GAA
-164 SGAGAAS
+164 
-171 STHGPIS
+171 
-178 LASSRLAPASD
+178 
-189 TLAFAPSNTSAFAPN
+189 APS
-204 QQASASSRSDSP
+204 R
-216 SRRPASAP
+216 SAP
-224 ILWVP
+224 SSVLWVP
-229 ALRDKIVERAVA
+229 ALRDRTVERAVA
-241 AAVAPAAE
+241 AAVGPAAE

-260 SGLGIDAVIGRLTR
+260 TGLGIDAVVSRLIR
-274 LRAEG
+274 LRSEG
-279 CANVL
+279 RANVL
-284 LAEIDGLES
+284 LLEIEGCEFG
-293 DVDLDDSLE
+293 VDLDDALE
-302 ILHRGLVCERTLDLF
+302 TLRRGMPCERTLDLL

-323 RFEGIRPG
+323 RFEGVRPG
-331 AEERLRGV
+331 AEDRLRGV
-339 LEGSSLCPLVENLAF
+339 LEGSSLRPLLENLAL
-354 TDIDDAMCDA
+354 TDVDDAMCDA
-364 GFSYLRYGSTI
+364 GFAYLRHGSKI
-375 ALCAPQRSELLEGL
+375 AMCAPGRSELVDGL
-389 DLFTELVRSRGLRI
+389 ALITELVRSRGLTI
-403 NEDATVMTSFDE
+403 NEDATAMTSFDE
-415 GFCHLGVDYS
+415 GFCHLGIDYS
-425 QNRPL
+425 QDRPL
-430 EPSTGADAPVH
+430 EPSAEADAPVH

-448 GSRVHVAKGR
+448 GSRVHVAKER
-458 LVVDAPDGLPQMSIP
+458 LIVDAPDGLPQMSIP
-473 QRMVSRIVLTGN
+473 RRMVSRIVLTGN

-519 RSTVNAQRLLKQAEF
+519 RSTANAQRLLRQAEF
-534 AADEEARLPLARN
+534 AADEEARLPLARS

-562 LGRRERERN
+562 LARRERE
-571 TGDGMEVCA
+571 GS
-580 NVGDGM
+580 
-586 GVCANAGDDGKTD
+586 AGDVE
-599 PIFGGD
+599 
-605 ISVGAADGV
+605 SAGAALAD
-614 NRPVSAGWS
+614 RRI
-623 ENAGWQ
+623 
-629 GGVVGLEAACRDIRY
+629 GVVGLEAACRDIRY

-655 DEVMGMEGAASN
+655 DEVMGLEGAASN

-764 EHGGPSDDGEG
+764 EHAGPSDDGAG

-829 EWVGVSWR
+829 DWVGVSWR

>member
-1 MDASLKP
+1 MDASLHSQ
-8 RARGSFRRR
+8 ARGSFRRR
-17 PILEKT
+17 PILAGS
-23 GCFGKNCFPLRV
+23 GCSGKDRYPLRI
-35 LESARTGK
+35 LEIARTAE
-43 SVRLTSEPRSS
+43 RAEEPPELCLS
-54 ASGFDGEV
+54 APGLDGGA
-62 RQLAATGSA
+62 RPPAPAGSA
-71 FVGLPGFGS
+71 FRGAAGFGS
-80 AFERLT
+80 VFERLT
-86 SIEALT
+86 SFEELA
-92 AAWNRVRAEDL
+92 AAWNAVLAEDI
-103 LDQQLRRQAKEIAAD
+103 LDQQLRRQAKEIGAD
-118 LKVFLERL
+118 LAIFLGRL
-126 SADLRTGLYKP
+126 SAELRTGLYKP

-144 CERRGLLREGFG
+144 RERLGPLGGGLR
-156 TGAARTHA
+156 AA
-164 SGAGAAS
+164 AGIATS
-171 STHGPIS
+171 PQGP
-178 LASSRLAPASD
+178 A
-189 TLAFAPSNTSAFAPN
+189 APSPV
-204 QQASASSRSDSP
+204 
-216 SRRPASAP
+216 
-224 ILWVP
+224 LWVP
-229 ALRDKIVERAVA
+229 SLRDGIVERAVA
-241 AAVAPAAE
+241 AAVGPAAE

-260 SGLGIDAVIGRLTR
+260 TGLGIDAVVVRLTR
-274 LRAEG
+274 LRGEG

-284 LAEIDGLES
+284 LLEIEGCES
-293 DVDLDDSLE
+293 GVDLDDALKT
-302 ILHRGLVCERTLDLF
+302 LRRGVPCERTLDLL

-323 RFEGIRPG
+323 RFEGVRPG
-331 AEERLRGV
+331 AEDRLRGV
-339 LEGSSLCPLVENLAF
+339 LEGSSLRPLLENLAL
-354 TDIDDAMCDA
+354 TDVDDAMCDA
-364 GFSYLRYGSTI
+364 GFAYLRHGSKI
-375 ALCAPQRSELLEGL
+375 AMCAPGRSELVDGL
-389 DLFTELVRSRGLRI
+389 ALISELVRSRGLKI
-403 NEDATVMTSFDE
+403 NEDATAMTSFDE
-415 GFCHLGVDYS
+415 GFCHLGIDYS
-425 QNRPL
+425 QDRPL
-430 EPSTGADAPVH
+430 EPSAEAAAPVH

-448 GSRVHVAKGR
+448 GSRVHVAKER
-458 LVVDAPDGLPQMSIP
+458 LIVDAPDGLPQMSIP
-473 QRMVSRIVLTGN
+473 RRMVSRIVLTGN

-519 RSTVNAQRLLKQAEF
+519 RSTANAQRLLRQAEF
-534 AADEEARLPLARN
+534 AADEEARLPLARS

-562 LGRRERERN
+562 LARREREGSAGDVESAGAAM
-571 TGDGMEVCA
+571 GDGMEVSGNAGVASGGGAREAVGGSGVASAAAAAGFDDLQARGNA
-580 NVGDGM
+580 NVGES
-586 GVCANAGDDGKTD
+586 K
-599 PIFGGD
+599 GG
-605 ISVGAADGV
+605 
-614 NRPVSAGWS
+614 GWHI
-623 ENAGWQ
+623 
-629 GGVVGLEAACRDIRY
+629 GVVGLESACRDIRC

-655 DEVMGMEGAASN
+655 EEIMGLEGAASN

-764 EHGGPSDDGEG
+764 EHAGPSDDGAG

-829 EWVGVSWR
+829 DWVGVSWR

>member
-1 MDASLKP
+1 MDASLHSQ
-8 RARGSFRRR
+8 ARGSFRRR
-17 PILEKT
+17 PILARS
-23 GCFGKNCFPLRV
+23 GCFGKDSYPLRI
-35 LESARTGK
+35 LEIARTSERAEK
-43 SVRLTSEPRSS
+43 PLELRLS
-54 ASGFDGEV
+54 APGLDGEA
-62 RQLAATGSA
+62 RPPTTTGSA
-71 FVGLPGFGS
+71 FRDAAGLGS
-80 AFERLT
+80 VFERLT
-86 SIEALT
+86 SFEELA
-92 AAWNRVRAEDL
+92 AAWDAVLAKDI
-103 LDQQLRRQAKEIAAD
+103 LDQRLRRQAKEIGAD
-118 LKVFLERL
+118 LDVFLGRL
-126 SADLRTGLYKP
+126 SAELRTGLYKP

-144 CERRGLLREGFG
+144 RERLGPLRGGL
-156 TGAARTHA
+156 GA
-164 SGAGAAS
+164 
-171 STHGPIS
+171 PV
-178 LASSRLAPASD
+178 
-189 TLAFAPSNTSAFAPN
+189 
-204 QQASASSRSDSP
+204 
-216 SRRPASAP
+216 
-224 ILWVP
+224 LWVP
-229 ALRDKIVERAVA
+229 SLRDGIVERAVA
-241 AAVAPAAE
+241 AAVGPAAE

-260 SGLGIDAVIGRLTR
+260 TGLGIDAVVGRLTR
-274 LRAEG
+274 LRGEG

-284 LAEIDGLES
+284 LLVIEGCES
-293 DVDLDDSLE
+293 GVDLDDALE
-302 ILHRGLVCERTLDLF
+302 TLRRGVPCERTLDLL

-323 RFEGIRPG
+323 RFEGVRPG
-331 AEERLRGV
+331 AEDRLRGV
-339 LEGSSLCPLVENLAF
+339 LEGSSLRPLLENLAL
-354 TDIDDAMCDA
+354 TDVDDAMCDA
-364 GFSYLRYGSTI
+364 GFAYLRHGSKI
-375 ALCAPQRSELLEGL
+375 AMCAPGRSELVEGL
-389 DLFTELVRSRGLRI
+389 ALISELVRSRGLTI
-403 NEDATVMTSFDE
+403 NEDATAMTSFDE
-415 GFCHLGVDYS
+415 GFCHLGIDYS
-425 QNRPL
+425 QDRPL
-430 EPSTGADAPVH
+430 EPSAEAAAPVH

-448 GSRVHVAKGR
+448 GSRVHVAKER
-458 LVVDAPDGLPQMSIP
+458 LIVDAPDGLPQMSIP
-473 QRMVSRIVLTGN
+473 RRMVSRIVLTGN

-519 RSTVNAQRLLKQAEF
+519 RSTANAQRLLRQAEF
-534 AADEEARLPLARN
+534 AADEEARLPLARS

-562 LGRRERERN
+562 LARREREGSAGGVESA
-571 TGDGMEVCA
+571 GDVESAGAAMGGGTEVCGNAGVASGGGAREAAGVVASGAAAVGGVGVASAAAAAGFHDLQARGNA
-580 NVGDGM
+580 NVGES
-586 GVCANAGDDGKTD
+586 K
-599 PIFGGD
+599 GG
-605 ISVGAADGV
+605 
-614 NRPVSAGWS
+614 GWHI
-623 ENAGWQ
+623 
-629 GGVVGLEAACRDIRY
+629 GVVGLEAACRDIRC

-655 DEVMGMEGAASN
+655 EEIMGLEGAASN

-764 EHGGPSDDGEG
+764 EHAGPSDDGAG

-829 EWVGVSWR
+829 DWVGVSWR

>member
-1 MDASLKP
+1 MDASLHSQ
-8 RARGSFRRR
+8 ARGSFRRR
-17 PILEKT
+17 PILARS
-23 GCFGKNCFPLRV
+23 GCFGKDSYPLRI
-35 LESARTGK
+35 LEIARTSEQSEK
-43 SVRLTSEPRSS
+43 PPELRLS
-54 ASGFDGEV
+54 APGLDGEA
-62 RQLAATGSA
+62 RPPTPTGSA
-71 FVGLPGFGS
+71 FRDAAGLGS
-80 AFERLT
+80 VFERLT
-86 SIEALT
+86 SFEELA
-92 AAWNRVRAEDL
+92 AAWNVVLAKDI
-103 LDQQLRRQAKEIAAD
+103 LDQRLRRQAKEIGAD
-118 LKVFLERL
+118 LDVFFGRL
-126 SADLRTGLYKP
+126 SAELRTGLYKP

-144 CERRGLLREGFG
+144 RERLGPLRGGL
-156 TGAARTHA
+156 GA
-164 SGAGAAS
+164 
-171 STHGPIS
+171 PV
-178 LASSRLAPASD
+178 
-189 TLAFAPSNTSAFAPN
+189 
-204 QQASASSRSDSP
+204 
-216 SRRPASAP
+216 
-224 ILWVP
+224 LWVP
-229 ALRDKIVERAVA
+229 SLRDGIVERAVA
-241 AAVAPAAE
+241 AAVGPAAE

-260 SGLGIDAVIGRLTR
+260 TGLGIDAVVGRLTR
-274 LRAEG
+274 LRGEG

-284 LAEIDGLES
+284 LLEIEGCES
-293 DVDLDDSLE
+293 GVDLDDALE
-302 ILHRGLVCERTLDLF
+302 TLRRGVPCERTLDLL

-323 RFEGIRPG
+323 RFEGVWPG
-331 AEERLRGV
+331 AEDRLRGV
-339 LEGSSLCPLVENLAF
+339 LEGSSLRPLLENLAL
-354 TDIDDAMCDA
+354 TDVDDAMCDA
-364 GFSYLRYGSTI
+364 GFAYLRHGSKI
-375 ALCAPQRSELLEGL
+375 AMCAPGRSELVDGL
-389 DLFTELVRSRGLRI
+389 ALISELVRSRGLTI
-403 NEDATVMTSFDE
+403 NEDATAMTSFDE
-415 GFCHLGVDYS
+415 GFCHLGIDYS
-425 QNRPL
+425 QDRPL
-430 EPSTGADAPVH
+430 EPSAEAAAPVH

-448 GSRVHVAKGR
+448 GSRVHVAKER
-458 LVVDAPDGLPQMSIP
+458 LIVDAPDGLPQMSIP
-473 QRMVSRIVLTGN
+473 RRMVSRIVLTGN

-519 RSTVNAQRLLKQAEF
+519 RSTANAQRLLRQAEF
-534 AADEEARLPLARN
+534 AADEEARLPLARS

-562 LGRRERERN
+562 LARREREGSAGDVESAGAAM
-571 TGDGMEVCA
+571 GDGMEVR
-580 NVGDGM
+580 G
-586 GVCANAGDDGKTD
+586 NAGVAS
-599 PIFGGD
+599 GGGAREAAGFVT
-605 ISVGAADGV
+605 SVAAAAGGV
-614 NRPVSAGWS
+614 ASAA
-623 ENAGWQ
+623 AG
-629 GGVVGLEAACRDIRY
+629 GVGVASAAVGVVGLEAACRDIRC

-655 DEVMGMEGAASN
+655 EEIMGMEGAASN

-764 EHGGPSDDGEG
+764 EHAGPSDDGAG

-820 GRAILEPGY
+820 GCAILEPGY
-829 EWVGVSWR
+829 DWVGVSWR

>member
-1 MDASLKP
+1 MRLCVNGAETHTRLIKGQKAMDASLQLP
-8 RARGSFRRR
+8 VRGSFRRR
-17 PILEKT
+17 PILARSE
-23 GCFGKNCFPLRV
+23 GFGKDCYPLRIF
-35 LESARTGK
+35 ESARTAERAEK
-43 SVRLTSEPRSS
+43 APEPRLSV
-54 ASGFDGEV
+54 SGPDGEGGPPTP
-62 RQLAATGSA
+62 TGSA
-71 FVGLPGFGS
+71 FQGAPAPGPGDV
-80 AFERLT
+80 FERLT
-86 SIEALT
+86 SLEELAS
-92 AAWNRVRAEDL
+92 AWNAVLAEDL
-103 LDQQLRRQAKEIAAD
+103 LDQQLRRQARETAAGLD
-118 LKVFLERL
+118 AFLG
-126 SADLRTGLYKP
+126 ADLRTGLCKP

-144 CERRGLLREGFG
+144 RERLGPLRRGL
-156 TGAARTHA
+156 GAA
-164 SGAGAAS
+164 
-171 STHGPIS
+171 
-178 LASSRLAPASD
+178 
-189 TLAFAPSNTSAFAPN
+189 APS
-204 QQASASSRSDSP
+204 R
-216 SRRPASAP
+216 SAP
-224 ILWVP
+224 SSVLWVP
-229 ALRDKIVERAVA
+229 ALRDRTVERAVA
-241 AAVAPAAE
+241 AAVGPAAE

-260 SGLGIDAVIGRLTR
+260 TGLGIDAVVSRLVR
-274 LRAEG
+274 LRSEG
-279 CANVL
+279 RANVL
-284 LAEIDGLES
+284 LLEIEGCEFG
-293 DVDLDDSLE
+293 VDLDDALE
-302 ILHRGLVCERTLDLF
+302 TLRRGMPCERTLDLL

-323 RFEGIRPG
+323 RFEGVRPG
-331 AEERLRGV
+331 AEDRLRGV
-339 LEGSSLCPLVENLAF
+339 LEGSSLRPLLENLAL
-354 TDIDDAMCDA
+354 TDVDDAMCDA
-364 GFSYLRYGSTI
+364 GFAYLRHGSKI
-375 ALCAPQRSELLEGL
+375 AMCAPRRSELVDGL
-389 DLFTELVRSRGLRI
+389 ALITELVRSRGLTI
-403 NEDATVMTSFDE
+403 NEDATAMTSFDE
-415 GFCHLGVDYS
+415 GFCHLGIDYS
-425 QNRPL
+425 QDRPL
-430 EPSTGADAPVH
+430 EPSAEADAPVH

-448 GSRVHVAKGR
+448 GSRVHVAKER
-458 LVVDAPDGLPQMSIP
+458 LIVDAPDGLPQMSIP
-473 QRMVSRIVLTGN
+473 RRMVSRIVLTGN

-519 RSTVNAQRLLKQAEF
+519 RSTANAQRLLRQAEF

-562 LGRRERERN
+562 LARREREGSAGDVESAGAAM
-571 TGDGMEVCA
+571 GDGTEMC
-580 NVGDGM
+580 G
-586 GVCANAGDDGKTD
+586 NAGVAS
-599 PIFGGD
+599 GG
-605 ISVGAADGV
+605 GAREAAAGFV
-614 NRPVSAGWS
+614 ASA
-623 ENAGWQ
+623 AAAA
-629 GGVVGLEAACRDIRY
+629 GVVGLEAACRDIRC

-655 DEVMGMEGAASN
+655 EEIMGLEGAASN

-764 EHGGPSDDGEG
+764 EHAGPSDGGEG

-829 EWVGVSWR
+829 DWVGVSWR

>member
-1 MDASLKP
+1 MRLCVNGAETHTRLIKGQKAMDASLQLP
-8 RARGSFRRR
+8 VRGSFRRR
-17 PILEKT
+17 PILARSE
-23 GCFGKNCFPLRV
+23 GFGKDCYPLRI
-35 LESARTGK
+35 LESARTAERAEK
-43 SVRLTSEPRSS
+43 APEPRLSV
-54 ASGFDGEV
+54 SGPDSEGGPPTP
-62 RQLAATGSA
+62 TGSA
-71 FVGLPGFGS
+71 FQGAPAPGPGDV
-80 AFERLT
+80 FERLT
-86 SIEALT
+86 SLEELAS
-92 AAWNRVRAEDL
+92 AWNAVLAEDL
-103 LDQQLRRQAKEIAAD
+103 LDQQLRRQARETAAGLD
-118 LKVFLERL
+118 AFLGKI

-144 CERRGLLREGFG
+144 RERLGPLRRGL
-156 TGAARTHA
+156 GAA
-164 SGAGAAS
+164 
-171 STHGPIS
+171 
-178 LASSRLAPASD
+178 
-189 TLAFAPSNTSAFAPN
+189 APS
-204 QQASASSRSDSP
+204 R
-216 SRRPASAP
+216 SAP
-224 ILWVP
+224 SSVLWVP
-229 ALRDKIVERAVA
+229 ALRDRTVERAVA
-241 AAVAPAAE
+241 AAVGPAAE

-260 SGLGIDAVIGRLTR
+260 TGLGIDAVVSRLVR
-274 LRAEG
+274 LRSEG
-279 CANVL
+279 RANVL
-284 LAEIDGLES
+284 LLEIEGCEFG
-293 DVDLDDSLE
+293 VDLDDALE
-302 ILHRGLVCERTLDLF
+302 TLRRGMPCERTLDLL

-323 RFEGIRPG
+323 RFEGVRPG
-331 AEERLRGV
+331 AEDRLRGV
-339 LEGSSLCPLVENLAF
+339 LEGSSLRPLLENLAL
-354 TDIDDAMCDA
+354 TDVDDAMCDA
-364 GFSYLRYGSTI
+364 GFAYLRHGSKI
-375 ALCAPQRSELLEGL
+375 AMCAPGRSELVDGL
-389 DLFTELVRSRGLRI
+389 ALLTELVRSRGLTI
-403 NEDATVMTSFDE
+403 NEDATAMTSFDE
-415 GFCHLGVDYS
+415 GFCHLGIDYS
-425 QNRPL
+425 QDRPL
-430 EPSTGADAPVH
+430 EPSAEADAPVH

-448 GSRVHVAKGR
+448 GSRVHVAKER
-458 LVVDAPDGLPQMSIP
+458 LIVDAPDGLPQMSIP
-473 QRMVSRIVLTGN
+473 RRMVSRIVLTGN

-519 RSTVNAQRLLKQAEF
+519 RSTANAQRLLRQAEF

-562 LGRRERERN
+562 LARRERE
-571 TGDGMEVCA
+571 GSADGS
-580 NVGDGM
+580 
-586 GVCANAGDDGKTD
+586 AGDD
-599 PIFGGD
+599 
-605 ISVGAADGV
+605 VE
-614 NRPVSAGWS
+614 SAG
-623 ENAGWQ
+623 AVLADRRI
-629 GGVVGLEAACRDIRY
+629 GVVGLEAACRDIRY
-644 IMADLPDAASI
+644 IMADLPDAASVEEI
-655 DEVMGMEGAASN
+655 MGMEGAASN

-764 EHGGPSDDGEG
+764 EHAGPSDDGAG

-829 EWVGVSWR
+829 DWVGVSWR

>member
-1 MDASLKP
+1 MDASLHSQ
-8 RARGSFRRR
+8 ARGSFRRR
-17 PILEKT
+17 PILAGS
-23 GCFGKNCFPLRV
+23 GCSGKDRYPLRI
-35 LESARTGK
+35 LEIARTAERAEK
-43 SVRLTSEPRSS
+43 PPELRLS
-54 ASGFDGEV
+54 APGLDGEA
-62 RQLAATGSA
+62 RPPTPTGSA
-71 FVGLPGFGS
+71 FRDASRLGS
-80 AFERLT
+80 VFECLT
-86 SIEALT
+86 SFEELA
-92 AAWNRVRAEDL
+92 AAWNVVLAEDI
-103 LDQQLRRQAKEIAAD
+103 LDQQLRRQAKEIGAD
-118 LKVFLERL
+118 LDVFLGRL
-126 SADLRTGLYKP
+126 SVELRTGLYKP

-144 CERRGLLREGFG
+144 RERLGPLRGGL
-156 TGAARTHA
+156 GA
-164 SGAGAAS
+164 
-171 STHGPIS
+171 PV
-178 LASSRLAPASD
+178 
-189 TLAFAPSNTSAFAPN
+189 
-204 QQASASSRSDSP
+204 
-216 SRRPASAP
+216 
-224 ILWVP
+224 LWVP
-229 ALRDKIVERAVA
+229 SLRDGIVERAVA
-241 AAVAPAAE
+241 AAVGPAAE

-260 SGLGIDAVIGRLTR
+260 TGLGIDAVVGRLTR
-274 LRAEG
+274 LRGEG

-284 LAEIDGLES
+284 LLEIEGCAS
-293 DVDLDDSLE
+293 GVDLDDALE
-302 ILHRGLVCERTLDLF
+302 TLRRGVPCERTLDLL

-323 RFEGIRPG
+323 RFEGVRPG
-331 AEERLRGV
+331 TEDRLRGV
-339 LEGSSLCPLVENLAF
+339 LEGSSLRPLLENLAL
-354 TDIDDAMCDA
+354 TDVDDAMCDA
-364 GFSYLRYGSTI
+364 GFAYLRHGSKI
-375 ALCAPQRSELLEGL
+375 AMCAPGRSELVDGL
-389 DLFTELVRSRGLRI
+389 ALISELVRSRGLTI
-403 NEDATVMTSFDE
+403 NEDATAMTSFDE
-415 GFCHLGVDYS
+415 GFCHLGIDYS
-425 QNRPL
+425 QDRPL
-430 EPSTGADAPVH
+430 EPSAEAAAPVH

-448 GSRVHVAKGR
+448 GSRVHVAKER
-458 LVVDAPDGLPQMSIP
+458 LIVDAPDGLPQMSIP
-473 QRMVSRIVLTGN
+473 RRMVSRIVLTGN

-519 RSTVNAQRLLKQAEF
+519 RSTANAQRLLRQAEF
-534 AADEEARLPLARN
+534 AADEEARLPLARS

-562 LGRRERERN
+562 LARREREGSAGDVESAGAAM
-571 TGDGMEVCA
+571 GDGMEVC
-580 NVGDGM
+580 G
-586 GVCANAGDDGKTD
+586 NAGVASGRA
-599 PIFGGD
+599 
-605 ISVGAADGV
+605 SVAAAAGV
-614 NRPVSAGWS
+614 VGVAREA
-623 ENAGWQ
+623 A
-629 GGVVGLEAACRDIRY
+629 GVVGLEAACRDIRC

-655 DEVMGMEGAASN
+655 EEIMGMEGAASN

-691 KDMANAALSYA
+691 RDMANAALSYA

-764 EHGGPSDDGEG
+764 EHAGPSDDGAG

-820 GRAILEPGY
+820 GRAILEPDY
-829 EWVGVSWR
+829 DWVGVSWR

>member
-1 MDASLKP
+1 M
-8 RARGSFRRR
+8 RG
-17 PILEKT
+17 
-23 GCFGKNCFPLRV
+23 
-35 LESARTGK
+35 
-43 SVRLTSEPRSS
+43 
-54 ASGFDGEV
+54 
-62 RQLAATGSA
+62 
-71 FVGLPGFGS
+71 GL
-80 AFERLT
+80 
-86 SIEALT
+86 
-92 AAWNRVRAEDL
+92 
-103 LDQQLRRQAKEIAAD
+103 
-118 LKVFLERL
+118 
-126 SADLRTGLYKP
+126 
-137 GPLYPLK
+137 
-144 CERRGLLREGFG
+144 
-156 TGAARTHA
+156 GA
-164 SGAGAAS
+164 
-171 STHGPIS
+171 PV
-178 LASSRLAPASD
+178 
-189 TLAFAPSNTSAFAPN
+189 
-204 QQASASSRSDSP
+204 
-216 SRRPASAP
+216 
-224 ILWVP
+224 LWVP
-229 ALRDKIVERAVA
+229 SLRDGIVERAVA
-241 AAVAPAAE
+241 AAVGPAAE

-260 SGLGIDAVIGRLTR
+260 TGLGIDAVVGRLTR
-274 LRAEG
+274 LRGEG

-284 LAEIDGLES
+284 LLEIEGCAS
-293 DVDLDDSLE
+293 GVDLDDALE
-302 ILHRGLVCERTLDLF
+302 TLRRGVPCERTLDLL

-323 RFEGIRPG
+323 RFEGVRPG
-331 AEERLRGV
+331 TEDRLRGV
-339 LEGSSLCPLVENLAF
+339 LEGSSLRPLLENLAL
-354 TDIDDAMCDA
+354 TDVDDAMCDA
-364 GFSYLRYGSTI
+364 GFAYLRHGSKI
-375 ALCAPQRSELLEGL
+375 AMCAPGRSELVDGL
-389 DLFTELVRSRGLRI
+389 ALISELVRSRGLTI
-403 NEDATVMTSFDE
+403 NEDATAMTSFDE
-415 GFCHLGVDYS
+415 GFCHLGIDYS
-425 QNRPL
+425 QDRPL
-430 EPSTGADAPVH
+430 EPSAEAAAPVH

-448 GSRVHVAKGR
+448 GSRVHVAKER
-458 LVVDAPDGLPQMSIP
+458 LIVDTPDGLPQMSIP
-473 QRMVSRIVLTGN
+473 RRMVSRIVLTGN

-519 RSTVNAQRLLKQAEF
+519 RSTANAQRLLRQAEF
-534 AADEEARLPLARN
+534 AADEEARLPLARS

-562 LGRRERERN
+562 LARREREGSAGDVESAGAAM
-571 TGDGMEVCA
+571 GDGMEVC
-580 NVGDGM
+580 G
-586 GVCANAGDDGKTD
+586 NAGVASGRA
-599 PIFGGD
+599 
-605 ISVGAADGV
+605 SVAAAAGV
-614 NRPVSAGWS
+614 VGVAREA
-623 ENAGWQ
+623 A
-629 GGVVGLEAACRDIRY
+629 GVVGLEAACRDIRC

-655 DEVMGMEGAASN
+655 EEIMGMEGAASN

-691 KDMANAALSYA
+691 RDMANAALSYA

-764 EHGGPSDDGEG
+764 EHAGPSDDGAG

-829 EWVGVSWR
+829 DWVGVSWR

>member
-1 MDASLKP
+1 MDASLHSQ
-8 RARGSFRRR
+8 ARGSFRRR
-17 PILEKT
+17 PILAGS
-23 GCFGKNCFPLRV
+23 GCSGKDRYPLRI
-35 LESARTGK
+35 LEIARTAERAEK
-43 SVRLTSEPRSS
+43 PPELRLGAP
-54 ASGFDGEV
+54 GLDGEA
-62 RQLAATGSA
+62 RPPTPTGSA
-71 FVGLPGFGS
+71 FRDASGLGS
-80 AFERLT
+80 VFERLT
-86 SIEALT
+86 SFEELA
-92 AAWNRVRAEDL
+92 AAWNMVLAEDI
-103 LDQQLRRQAKEIAAD
+103 LDQQLRRQAKEIGAD
-118 LKVFLERL
+118 LDVFLGRL
-126 SADLRTGLYKP
+126 SAELRTGLYKP

-144 CERRGLLREGFG
+144 RERLGPLRRGL
-156 TGAARTHA
+156 GAA
-164 SGAGAAS
+164 AGIATS
-171 STHGPIS
+171 PQGP
-178 LASSRLAPASD
+178 AV
-189 TLAFAPSNTSAFAPN
+189 PSPV
-204 QQASASSRSDSP
+204 
-216 SRRPASAP
+216 
-224 ILWVP
+224 LWVP
-229 ALRDKIVERAVA
+229 SLRDGIVERTVA
-241 AAVAPAAE
+241 AAVGPAAE

-260 SGLGIDAVIGRLTR
+260 TGLGIDAVVGRLTR
-274 LRAEG
+274 LRGEG

-284 LAEIDGLES
+284 LLEIEGCES
-293 DVDLDDSLE
+293 GVDLDDALE
-302 ILHRGLVCERTLDLF
+302 TLRRGVPCERTLDLL

-323 RFEGIRPG
+323 RFEGVRPG
-331 AEERLRGV
+331 AEDRLRGV
-339 LEGSSLCPLVENLAF
+339 LEGSLLRPLLENLAL
-354 TDIDDAMCDA
+354 TDVDDAMCDA
-364 GFSYLRYGSTI
+364 GFAYLRHGSKI
-375 ALCAPQRSELLEGL
+375 AMCAPGRSELVDGL
-389 DLFTELVRSRGLRI
+389 ALISELVRSRGLTI
-403 NEDATVMTSFDE
+403 NEDATAMTSFDE
-415 GFCHLGVDYS
+415 GFCHLGIDYS
-425 QNRPL
+425 QDRPL
-430 EPSTGADAPVH
+430 EPSAEAAAPVH

-448 GSRVHVAKGR
+448 GSRVHVAKER
-458 LVVDAPDGLPQMSIP
+458 LIVDAPDGLPQMSIP
-473 QRMVSRIVLTGN
+473 RRMVSRIVLTGN

-519 RSTVNAQRLLKQAEF
+519 RSTANAQRLLRQAEF
-534 AADEEARLPLARN
+534 AADEEARLPLARS

-562 LGRRERERN
+562 LARREREGSA
-571 TGDGMEVCA
+571 GDVESAGAAMDGGLEVC
-580 NVGDGM
+580 G
-586 GVCANAGDDGKTD
+586 NAGVAS
-599 PIFGGD
+599 GGGAREA
-605 ISVGAADGV
+605 VGFVTSAAAAAGGV
-614 NRPVSAGWS
+614 GVASAAAGGVGVVSA
-623 ENAGWQ
+623 AV
-629 GGVVGLEAACRDIRY
+629 GVVGLEAACRDIRC

-655 DEVMGMEGAASN
+655 EEIMGMEGAASN

-710 TAALFA
+710 IAALFA

-764 EHGGPSDDGEG
+764 EHAGPSDDGAG

-820 GRAILEPGY
+820 GRAILEPDY
-829 EWVGVSWR
+829 DWVGVSWR

>member
-1 MDASLKP
+1 MDASLHSQ
-8 RARGSFRRR
+8 ARGSFRRR
-17 PILEKT
+17 PILAGS
-23 GCFGKNCFPLRV
+23 GCFGKDRYPLRI
-35 LESARTGK
+35 LEIARTSERAEK
-43 SVRLTSEPRSS
+43 PPELRLGAP
-54 ASGFDGEV
+54 GLDGEA
-62 RQLAATGSA
+62 RPPTLAGSA
-71 FVGLPGFGS
+71 FRGAAGLGS
-80 AFERLT
+80 VFERLT
-86 SIEALT
+86 SFEELA
-92 AAWNRVRAEDL
+92 AAWNAVLAEDI
-103 LDQQLRRQAKEIAAD
+103 LDQQLRRQAKEIGAD
-118 LKVFLERL
+118 LAVFLDRL
-126 SADLRTGLYKP
+126 SAELRTGLYKP

-144 CERRGLLREGFG
+144 RERLGPLRGGL
-156 TGAARTHA
+156 GA
-164 SGAGAAS
+164 
-171 STHGPIS
+171 PV
-178 LASSRLAPASD
+178 
-189 TLAFAPSNTSAFAPN
+189 
-204 QQASASSRSDSP
+204 
-216 SRRPASAP
+216 
-224 ILWVP
+224 LWVP
-229 ALRDKIVERAVA
+229 SLRDGIVERAVA
-241 AAVAPAAE
+241 AAVGPAAE

-260 SGLGIDAVIGRLTR
+260 TGLGIDAVVGRLTR
-274 LRAEG
+274 LRGEG

-284 LAEIDGLES
+284 LLEIEGCAS
-293 DVDLDDSLE
+293 GVDLDDALE
-302 ILHRGLVCERTLDLF
+302 TLRRGVPCERTLDLL

-323 RFEGIRPG
+323 RFEGVRPG
-331 AEERLRGV
+331 AEDRLRGV
-339 LEGSSLCPLVENLAF
+339 LEGSSLRPLLENLAL
-354 TDIDDAMCDA
+354 TDVDDAMCDA
-364 GFSYLRYGSTI
+364 GFAYLRHGSKI
-375 ALCAPQRSELLEGL
+375 AMCAPGRSELVDGL
-389 DLFTELVRSRGLRI
+389 ALISELVRSRGLKI
-403 NEDATVMTSFDE
+403 NEDATAMTSFDE
-415 GFCHLGVDYS
+415 GFCHLGIDYS
-425 QNRPL
+425 QDRPL
-430 EPSTGADAPVH
+430 EPSAEAAAPVH

-448 GSRVHVAKGR
+448 GSRVHVAKER
-458 LVVDAPDGLPQMSIP
+458 LIVDTPDGLPQMSIP
-473 QRMVSRIVLTGN
+473 RRMVSRIVLTGN

-519 RSTVNAQRLLKQAEF
+519 RSTANAQRLLRQAEF
-534 AADEEARLPLARN
+534 AADEEARLPLARS

-562 LGRRERERN
+562 LARREREGSAGDVESAGAAM
-571 TGDGMEVCA
+571 GDGMEVC
-580 NVGDGM
+580 G
-586 GVCANAGDDGKTD
+586 NAGVASGRA
-599 PIFGGD
+599 
-605 ISVGAADGV
+605 SVAAAAGV
-614 NRPVSAGWS
+614 VGVAREA
-623 ENAGWQ
+623 A
-629 GGVVGLEAACRDIRY
+629 GVVGLEAACRDIRC

-655 DEVMGMEGAASN
+655 EEIMGMEGAASN

-691 KDMANAALSYA
+691 RDMANAALSYA

-764 EHGGPSDDGEG
+764 EHAGPSDDGAG

-820 GRAILEPGY
+820 GRAILEPDY
-829 EWVGVSWR
+829 DWVGVSWR

>member
-1 MDASLKP
+1 MRLCVNGAETHTRLIKGQKAMDASLQLP
-8 RARGSFRRR
+8 VRGFFRRR
-17 PILEKT
+17 PILARSE
-23 GCFGKNCFPLRV
+23 GFGKDCYPLRI
-35 LESARTGK
+35 LESARTAERAEK
-43 SVRLTSEPRSS
+43 APEPRLSV
-54 ASGFDGEV
+54 SGPDSEGGPPTP
-62 RQLAATGSA
+62 TGSA
-71 FVGLPGFGS
+71 FQGAPAPAPGPGDV
-80 AFERLT
+80 FERLT
-86 SIEALT
+86 SLEELAS
-92 AAWNRVRAEDL
+92 AWNAVLAEDL
-103 LDQQLRRQAKEIAAD
+103 LDQQLRRQARETAAGLD
-118 LKVFLERL
+118 AFLGKI

-144 CERRGLLREGFG
+144 RERLGPLRRGL
-156 TGAARTHA
+156 GAA
-164 SGAGAAS
+164 
-171 STHGPIS
+171 
-178 LASSRLAPASD
+178 
-189 TLAFAPSNTSAFAPN
+189 APS
-204 QQASASSRSDSP
+204 R
-216 SRRPASAP
+216 SAP
-224 ILWVP
+224 SSVLWVP
-229 ALRDKIVERAVA
+229 ALRDRTVERAVA
-241 AAVAPAAE
+241 AAVGPAAE

-260 SGLGIDAVIGRLTR
+260 TGLGIDAVVSRLVR
-274 LRAEG
+274 LRSEG
-279 CANVL
+279 RANVL
-284 LAEIDGLES
+284 LLEIEGCEFG
-293 DVDLDDSLE
+293 VDLDDALE
-302 ILHRGLVCERTLDLF
+302 TLRRGMPCERTLDLL

-323 RFEGIRPG
+323 RFEGVRPG
-331 AEERLRGV
+331 AEDRLRGV
-339 LEGSSLCPLVENLAF
+339 LEGSSLRPLLENLAL
-354 TDIDDAMCDA
+354 TDVDDAMCDA
-364 GFSYLRYGSTI
+364 GFAYLRHGSKI
-375 ALCAPQRSELLEGL
+375 AMCAPRRSELVDGL
-389 DLFTELVRSRGLRI
+389 ALITELVRSRGLTI
-403 NEDATVMTSFDE
+403 NEDATAMTSFDE
-415 GFCHLGVDYS
+415 GFCHLGIDYS
-425 QNRPL
+425 QDRPL
-430 EPSTGADAPVH
+430 EPSAEADAPVH

-448 GSRVHVAKGR
+448 GSRVHVAKER
-458 LVVDAPDGLPQMSIP
+458 LIVDAPDGLPQMSIP
-473 QRMVSRIVLTGN
+473 RRMVSRIVLTGN

-519 RSTVNAQRLLKQAEF
+519 RSTANAQRLLRQAEF
-534 AADEEARLPLARN
+534 AADEEARLPLARS

-562 LGRRERERN
+562 LARREREGSAGDVESAGAAM
-571 TGDGMEVCA
+571 GDGTEMC
-580 NVGDGM
+580 G
-586 GVCANAGDDGKTD
+586 NAGVAS
-599 PIFGGD
+599 GG
-605 ISVGAADGV
+605 GAREAAAGFV
-614 NRPVSAGWS
+614 ASA
-623 ENAGWQ
+623 AAAA
-629 GGVVGLEAACRDIRY
+629 GVVGLEAACRDIRC

-655 DEVMGMEGAASN
+655 EEIMGLEGAASN

-764 EHGGPSDDGEG
+764 EHAGPSDGGEG

-829 EWVGVSWR
+829 DWVGVSWR

>member
-1 MDASLKP
+1 MRLCVNGAETHTRLIKGQKAMDASLQLP
-8 RARGSFRRR
+8 VRGSFRRR
-17 PILEKT
+17 PILARSE
-23 GCFGKNCFPLRV
+23 GFGKDCYPLRI
-35 LESARTGK
+35 LESARTAERAEK
-43 SVRLTSEPRSS
+43 APEPRLTV
-54 ASGFDGEV
+54 SGPDGEGSPPTP
-62 RQLAATGSA
+62 TGSA
-71 FVGLPGFGS
+71 FQGAPAPGPGDV
-80 AFERLT
+80 FERLT
-86 SIEALT
+86 SLEELAS
-92 AAWNRVRAEDL
+92 AWNAVLAEDL
-103 LDQQLRRQAKEIAAD
+103 LDQQLRRQARETAAGLD
-118 LKVFLERL
+118 AFLGKI

-144 CERRGLLREGFG
+144 RERLGPLRRGL
-156 TGAARTHA
+156 GAA
-164 SGAGAAS
+164 
-171 STHGPIS
+171 
-178 LASSRLAPASD
+178 
-189 TLAFAPSNTSAFAPN
+189 APS
-204 QQASASSRSDSP
+204 R
-216 SRRPASAP
+216 SAP
-224 ILWVP
+224 SSVLWVP
-229 ALRDKIVERAVA
+229 ALRDRTVERAVA
-241 AAVAPAAE
+241 AAVGPAAE

-260 SGLGIDAVIGRLTR
+260 TGLGIDAVVSRLIR
-274 LRAEG
+274 LRSEG
-279 CANVL
+279 RANVL
-284 LAEIDGLES
+284 LLEIEGCEFG
-293 DVDLDDSLE
+293 VDLDDALE
-302 ILHRGLVCERTLDLF
+302 TLRRGMPCERTLDLL

-323 RFEGIRPG
+323 RFEGVRPG
-331 AEERLRGV
+331 TEDRLRGV
-339 LEGSSLCPLVENLAF
+339 LEGSSLRPLLENLAL
-354 TDIDDAMCDA
+354 TDVDDAMCDA
-364 GFSYLRYGSTI
+364 GFAYLRHGSKI
-375 ALCAPQRSELLEGL
+375 AMCAPGRSELVDGL
-389 DLFTELVRSRGLRI
+389 ALITELVRSRGLTI

-415 GFCHLGVDYS
+415 GFCHLGIDYS
-425 QNRPL
+425 QDRPL
-430 EPSTGADAPVH
+430 EPSAEADAPVH

-448 GSRVHVAKGR
+448 GSRVHVAKER
-458 LVVDAPDGLPQMSIP
+458 LIVDAPDGLPQMSIP
-473 QRMVSRIVLTGN
+473 RRMVSRIVLTGN

-519 RSTVNAQRLLKQAEF
+519 RSTANAQRLLRQAEF

-562 LGRRERERN
+562 LARREREGSADGSAGA
-571 TGDGMEVCA
+571 TMGGGMEVC
-580 NVGDGM
+580 G
-586 GVCANAGDDGKTD
+586 NAG
-599 PIFGGD
+599 
-605 ISVGAADGV
+605 AALAD
-614 NRPVSAGWS
+614 RRI
-623 ENAGWQ
+623 
-629 GGVVGLEAACRDIRY
+629 GVVGLEAACRDIRY
-644 IMADLPDAASI
+644 IMADLPDAASVEEI
-655 DEVMGMEGAASN
+655 MGMEGAASN

-764 EHGGPSDDGEG
+764 EHAGPSDDGAG
-775 VWLTKDGKKAVVDG
+775 VWLNKDGKKTVVDG

-829 EWVGVSWR
+829 DWVGVSWR

>member
-1 MDASLKP
+1 MDASLHSQ
-8 RARGSFRRR
+8 ARGFFRRR
-17 PILEKT
+17 PILARS
-23 GCFGKNCFPLRV
+23 GCFGKDRYPLRI
-35 LESARTGK
+35 LEIARTAERAEEPPEL
-43 SVRLTSEPRSS
+43 RLSATGLDGGARPPTPTRASFRD
-54 ASGFDGEV
+54 ASGF
-62 RQLAATGSA
+62 GS
-71 FVGLPGFGS
+71 V
-80 AFERLT
+80 FERLT
-86 SIEALT
+86 SFEELA
-92 AAWNRVRAEDL
+92 AAWNVVLAEDIL
-103 LDQQLRRQAKEIAAD
+103 HQQLRRQAKEIGAD
-118 LKVFLERL
+118 LAIFLGRL
-126 SADLRTGLYKP
+126 SAELRTGLYKP

-144 CERRGLLREGFG
+144 RERLGPLRGGL
-156 TGAARTHA
+156 GAA
-164 SGAGAAS
+164 AGIATS
-171 STHGPIS
+171 PQGP
-178 LASSRLAPASD
+178 A
-189 TLAFAPSNTSAFAPN
+189 APSPV
-204 QQASASSRSDSP
+204 
-216 SRRPASAP
+216 
-224 ILWVP
+224 LWVP
-229 ALRDKIVERAVA
+229 SLRDGIVERAVA
-241 AAVAPAAE
+241 AAVGPAAE

-260 SGLGIDAVIGRLTR
+260 TGLGIDAVVGRLTR
-274 LRAEG
+274 LRGEG

-284 LAEIDGLES
+284 LLEIEGCES
-293 DVDLDDSLE
+293 GVDLDDALE
-302 ILHRGLVCERTLDLF
+302 TLRRGVPCERTLDLL

-323 RFEGIRPG
+323 RFEGVRPG
-331 AEERLRGV
+331 VEGRLRGV
-339 LEGSSLCPLVENLAF
+339 LEGSSLRPLLENLAL
-354 TDIDDAMCDA
+354 TDVDDAMCDA
-364 GFSYLRYGSTI
+364 GFAYLRHGAKI
-375 ALCAPQRSELLEGL
+375 AMCASGRSELVDGL
-389 DLFTELVRSRGLRI
+389 ALISELVRSRGLKI
-403 NEDATVMTSFDE
+403 NEDATAMTSFDE
-415 GFCHLGVDYS
+415 GFCHLGIDYS
-425 QNRPL
+425 QDRPL
-430 EPSTGADAPVH
+430 EPSAEAAAPVH

-448 GSRVHVAKGR
+448 GSRVHVAKER
-458 LVVDAPDGLPQMSIP
+458 LIVDAPDGLPQMSIP
-473 QRMVSRIVLTGN
+473 RRMVSRIVLTGN

-519 RSTVNAQRLLKQAEF
+519 RSTANAQRLLRQAEF
-534 AADEEARLPLARN
+534 AADEEARLPLARS

-562 LGRRERERN
+562 LARREREGSAGDVESAGAAM
-571 TGDGMEVCA
+571 GDGMEVC
-580 NVGDGM
+580 G
-586 GVCANAGDDGKTD
+586 NAGVASGRA
-599 PIFGGD
+599 
-605 ISVGAADGV
+605 SVAAAAGV
-614 NRPVSAGWS
+614 VGVAREA
-623 ENAGWQ
+623 A
-629 GGVVGLEAACRDIRY
+629 GVVGLEAACRDIRC

-655 DEVMGMEGAASN
+655 EEIMGMEGAASN

-691 KDMANAALSYA
+691 RDMANAALSYA

-764 EHGGPSDDGEG
+764 EHAGPSDDGAG

-820 GRAILEPGY
+820 GRAILEPDY
-829 EWVGVSWR
+829 DWVGVSWR

>member
-1 MDASLKP
+1 MDASLHSQ
-8 RARGSFRRR
+8 ARGSFRRR
-17 PILEKT
+17 PILAGS
-23 GCFGKNCFPLRV
+23 GCFGKDRYPLRI
-35 LESARTGK
+35 LEIARTAERAEEPPELCL
-43 SVRLTSEPRSS
+43 SVPGLDGGARPPTPTRAAFRD
-54 ASGFDGEV
+54 ASGF
-62 RQLAATGSA
+62 GS
-71 FVGLPGFGS
+71 V
-80 AFERLT
+80 FERLT
-86 SIEALT
+86 SFEELA
-92 AAWNRVRAEDL
+92 AAWNMVLAEDI
-103 LDQQLRRQAKEIAAD
+103 LDQQLRRQAKEIGAD
-118 LKVFLERL
+118 LAIFLGRL
-126 SADLRTGLYKP
+126 SAELRTGLYKP

-144 CERRGLLREGFG
+144 RERLGPLRRGL
-156 TGAARTHA
+156 GAA
-164 SGAGAAS
+164 AGIATS
-171 STHGPIS
+171 PQGP
-178 LASSRLAPASD
+178 AV
-189 TLAFAPSNTSAFAPN
+189 PSPV
-204 QQASASSRSDSP
+204 
-216 SRRPASAP
+216 
-224 ILWVP
+224 LWVP
-229 ALRDKIVERAVA
+229 SLRDGIVERAVA
-241 AAVAPAAE
+241 AAVGPAAE

-260 SGLGIDAVIGRLTR
+260 TGLGIDAVVGRLTR
-274 LRAEG
+274 LRGEG

-284 LAEIDGLES
+284 LLEIEGCAS
-293 DVDLDDSLE
+293 GVDLDDALE
-302 ILHRGLVCERTLDLF
+302 TLRRGVPCERTLDLL

-323 RFEGIRPG
+323 RFEGVRPG
-331 AEERLRGV
+331 AEDRLRGV
-339 LEGSSLCPLVENLAF
+339 LEGSSLRPLLENLAL
-354 TDIDDAMCDA
+354 TDVDDAMCDA
-364 GFSYLRYGSTI
+364 GFAYLRHGSKI
-375 ALCAPQRSELLEGL
+375 AMCAPGRSELVDGL
-389 DLFTELVRSRGLRI
+389 ALISELVRSRGLTI
-403 NEDATVMTSFDE
+403 NEDATAMTSFDE
-415 GFCHLGVDYS
+415 GFCHLGIDYS
-425 QNRPL
+425 QDRPL
-430 EPSTGADAPVH
+430 EPSAEAAAPVH

-448 GSRVHVAKGR
+448 GSRVHVAKER
-458 LVVDAPDGLPQMSIP
+458 LIVDAPDGLPQMSIP
-473 QRMVSRIVLTGN
+473 RRMVSRIVLMGN

-519 RSTVNAQRLLKQAEF
+519 RSTANAQRLLRQAEF
-534 AADEEARLPLARN
+534 AADEEARLPLARS

-562 LGRRERERN
+562 LARREREGSA
-571 TGDGMEVCA
+571 GDVESAGVAMGGGTEVCGNAGAASGGGAREAAGGVGVASAAVGGVGVASAAAAAGFDDLQARGNA
-580 NVGDGM
+580 NVGES
-586 GVCANAGDDGKTD
+586 K
-599 PIFGGD
+599 GG
-605 ISVGAADGV
+605 
-614 NRPVSAGWS
+614 GWHI
-623 ENAGWQ
+623 
-629 GGVVGLEAACRDIRY
+629 GVVGLEAACRDIRC

-655 DEVMGMEGAASN
+655 EEIMGLEGAASN

-764 EHGGPSDDGEG
+764 EHAGPSDDGAG

-829 EWVGVSWR
+829 DWVGVSWR

>member
-1 MDASLKP
+1 MLLCVNGAETHTRLIKGQKAMDASLQLP
-8 RARGSFRRR
+8 VRGSFRRR
-17 PILEKT
+17 PILARSE
-23 GCFGKNCFPLRV
+23 GFGKDCYPLRI
-35 LESARTGK
+35 LESARTAERAEK
-43 SVRLTSEPRSS
+43 APEPRLSV
-54 ASGFDGEV
+54 SGPDGEGSPPTP
-62 RQLAATGSA
+62 TGSA
-71 FVGLPGFGS
+71 FQGAPAPGPGDV
-80 AFERLT
+80 FERLT
-86 SIEALT
+86 SLEELAS
-92 AAWNRVRAEDL
+92 AWNAVLAEDL
-103 LDQQLRRQAKEIAAD
+103 LDQQLRRQARETAAGLD
-118 LKVFLERL
+118 AFLGKI

-144 CERRGLLREGFG
+144 RERLGPLRRGL
-156 TGAARTHA
+156 GAA
-164 SGAGAAS
+164 
-171 STHGPIS
+171 
-178 LASSRLAPASD
+178 
-189 TLAFAPSNTSAFAPN
+189 APS
-204 QQASASSRSDSP
+204 R
-216 SRRPASAP
+216 SAP
-224 ILWVP
+224 SSVLWVP
-229 ALRDKIVERAVA
+229 ALRDRTVERAVA
-241 AAVAPAAE
+241 AAVGPAAE

-260 SGLGIDAVIGRLTR
+260 TGLGIDAVVSRLIR
-274 LRAEG
+274 LRSEG
-279 CANVL
+279 RANVL
-284 LAEIDGLES
+284 LLEIEGCEFG
-293 DVDLDDSLE
+293 VDLDDALE
-302 ILHRGLVCERTLDLF
+302 TLRRGMPCERTLDLL

-323 RFEGIRPG
+323 RFEGVRPG
-331 AEERLRGV
+331 AEDRLRGV
-339 LEGSSLCPLVENLAF
+339 LEGSSLRPLLENLAL
-354 TDIDDAMCDA
+354 TDVDDAMCDA
-364 GFSYLRYGSTI
+364 GFAYLRHGSKI
-375 ALCAPQRSELLEGL
+375 AMCAPGRSELVDGL
-389 DLFTELVRSRGLRI
+389 ALISELVRSRGLKI
-403 NEDATVMTSFDE
+403 NEDATAMTSFDE
-415 GFCHLGVDYS
+415 GFCHLGIDYS
-425 QNRPL
+425 QDRPL
-430 EPSTGADAPVH
+430 EPSAEADAPVH

-448 GSRVHVAKGR
+448 GSRVHVAKER
-458 LVVDAPDGLPQMSIP
+458 LIVDAPDGLPQMSIP
-473 QRMVSRIVLTGN
+473 RRMVSRIVLTGN

-519 RSTVNAQRLLKQAEF
+519 RSTANAQRLLRQAEF
-534 AADEEARLPLARN
+534 AADEEARLPLARS

-562 LGRRERERN
+562 LARRERE
-571 TGDGMEVCA
+571 GS
-580 NVGDGM
+580 
-586 GVCANAGDDGKTD
+586 AGDVE
-599 PIFGGD
+599 
-605 ISVGAADGV
+605 SAGAALAD
-614 NRPVSAGWS
+614 RRI
-623 ENAGWQ
+623 
-629 GGVVGLEAACRDIRY
+629 GVVGLEAACRDIRY

-655 DEVMGMEGAASN
+655 DEVMGLEGAASN

-764 EHGGPSDDGEG
+764 EHAGPSDDGAG

-829 EWVGVSWR
+829 DWVGVSWR

>member
-1 MDASLKP
+1 MRLCVNGAETHTRLIKGQKAMDASLQLP
-8 RARGSFRRR
+8 VRGSFRRR
-17 PILEKT
+17 PILARSE
-23 GCFGKNCFPLRV
+23 GFGKDCYPLRI
-35 LESARTGK
+35 LESARTAERAEK
-43 SVRLTSEPRSS
+43 APEPRLTV
-54 ASGFDGEV
+54 SGPDGEGSPPTP
-62 RQLAATGSA
+62 TGSA
-71 FVGLPGFGS
+71 FQGAPAPGPGDV
-80 AFERLT
+80 FERLT
-86 SIEALT
+86 SLEELAS
-92 AAWNRVRAEDL
+92 AWNAVLAEDL
-103 LDQQLRRQAKEIAAD
+103 LDQQLRRQARETAAGLD
-118 LKVFLERL
+118 AFLGKI

-144 CERRGLLREGFG
+144 RERLGPLRRGL
-156 TGAARTHA
+156 GAA
-164 SGAGAAS
+164 
-171 STHGPIS
+171 
-178 LASSRLAPASD
+178 
-189 TLAFAPSNTSAFAPN
+189 APS
-204 QQASASSRSDSP
+204 R
-216 SRRPASAP
+216 SAP
-224 ILWVP
+224 SSVLWVP
-229 ALRDKIVERAVA
+229 ALRDRTVERAVA
-241 AAVAPAAE
+241 AAVGPAAE

-260 SGLGIDAVIGRLTR
+260 TGLGIDAVVSRLIR
-274 LRAEG
+274 LRSEG
-279 CANVL
+279 RANVL
-284 LAEIDGLES
+284 LLEIEGCEFG
-293 DVDLDDSLE
+293 VDLDDALE
-302 ILHRGLVCERTLDLF
+302 TLRRGMPCERTLDLL

-323 RFEGIRPG
+323 RFEGVRPG
-331 AEERLRGV
+331 AEDRLRGV
-339 LEGSSLCPLVENLAF
+339 LEGSSLRPLLENLAL
-354 TDIDDAMCDA
+354 TDVDDAMCDA
-364 GFSYLRYGSTI
+364 GFAYLRHGSKI
-375 ALCAPQRSELLEGL
+375 AMCAPGRSELVDGL
-389 DLFTELVRSRGLRI
+389 ALITELVRSRGLTI
-403 NEDATVMTSFDE
+403 NEDATAMTSFDE
-415 GFCHLGVDYS
+415 GFCHLGIDYS
-425 QNRPL
+425 QDRPL
-430 EPSTGADAPVH
+430 EPSAEADAPVH

-448 GSRVHVAKGR
+448 GSRVHVAKER
-458 LVVDAPDGLPQMSIP
+458 LIVDAPDGLPQMSIP
-473 QRMVSRIVLTGN
+473 RRMVSRIVLTGN

-519 RSTVNAQRLLKQAEF
+519 RSTANAQRLLRQAEF

-562 LGRRERERN
+562 LARRERE
-571 TGDGMEVCA
+571 GSADGS
-580 NVGDGM
+580 
-586 GVCANAGDDGKTD
+586 AGDD
-599 PIFGGD
+599 
-605 ISVGAADGV
+605 VE
-614 NRPVSAGWS
+614 SAG
-623 ENAGWQ
+623 AVLADRRI
-629 GGVVGLEAACRDIRY
+629 GVVGLEAACRDIRY
-644 IMADLPDAASI
+644 IMADLPDAASVEEI
-655 DEVMGMEGAASN
+655 MGMEGAASN

-764 EHGGPSDDGEG
+764 EHAGPSDDGAG
-775 VWLTKDGKKAVVDG
+775 VWLNKDGKKTVVDG

-829 EWVGVSWR
+829 DWVGVSWR

>member
-1 MDASLKP
+1 MDASLHSQ
-8 RARGSFRRR
+8 ARGSFRRR
-17 PILEKT
+17 PILAGS
-23 GCFGKNCFPLRV
+23 GCSGKDRYPLRI
-35 LESARTGK
+35 LEIARTAE
-43 SVRLTSEPRSS
+43 RAEEPPELCLS
-54 ASGFDGEV
+54 APGLDGGA
-62 RQLAATGSA
+62 RPPAPAGSA
-71 FVGLPGFGS
+71 FRGAAGFGS
-80 AFERLT
+80 VFERLT
-86 SIEALT
+86 SFEELA
-92 AAWNRVRAEDL
+92 AAWNAVLAEDI
-103 LDQQLRRQAKEIAAD
+103 LDQQLRRQAKEIGAD
-118 LKVFLERL
+118 LAVFLGRL
-126 SADLRTGLYKP
+126 SAELRTGLYKP

-144 CERRGLLREGFG
+144 RERLGPLRGGL
-156 TGAARTHA
+156 GA
-164 SGAGAAS
+164 
-171 STHGPIS
+171 PV
-178 LASSRLAPASD
+178 
-189 TLAFAPSNTSAFAPN
+189 
-204 QQASASSRSDSP
+204 
-216 SRRPASAP
+216 
-224 ILWVP
+224 LWVP
-229 ALRDKIVERAVA
+229 SLRDGIVERAVA
-241 AAVAPAAE
+241 AAVGPAAE

-260 SGLGIDAVIGRLTR
+260 TGLGIDAVVVRLTR
-274 LRAEG
+274 LRGEG

-284 LAEIDGLES
+284 LLEIEGCES
-293 DVDLDDSLE
+293 GVDLDDALKT
-302 ILHRGLVCERTLDLF
+302 LRRGVPCERTLDLL

-323 RFEGIRPG
+323 RFEGVRPG
-331 AEERLRGV
+331 AEDRLRGV
-339 LEGSSLCPLVENLAF
+339 LEGSSLRPLLENLAL
-354 TDIDDAMCDA
+354 TDVDDAMCDA
-364 GFSYLRYGSTI
+364 GFAYLRHGSKI
-375 ALCAPQRSELLEGL
+375 AMCAPGRSELVDGL
-389 DLFTELVRSRGLRI
+389 ALITELVRSRGLTI
-403 NEDATVMTSFDE
+403 NEDATAMTSFDE
-415 GFCHLGVDYS
+415 GFCHLGIDYS
-425 QNRPL
+425 QDRPL
-430 EPSTGADAPVH
+430 EPSAEAAAPVH

-448 GSRVHVAKGR
+448 GSRVHVAKER
-458 LVVDAPDGLPQMSIP
+458 LIVDAPDGLPQMSIP
-473 QRMVSRIVLTGN
+473 RRMVSRIVLTGN

-519 RSTVNAQRLLKQAEF
+519 RSTANAQRLLRQAEF
-534 AADEEARLPLARN
+534 AADEEARLPLARS

-562 LGRRERERN
+562 LARREREGSAGDVESAGAAM
-571 TGDGMEVCA
+571 GDGMEVRGNAGAASGGGARKAAGVVASGAAAAGFDDLQARGNA
-580 NVGDGM
+580 NVGES
-586 GVCANAGDDGKTD
+586 K
-599 PIFGGD
+599 GG
-605 ISVGAADGV
+605 
-614 NRPVSAGWS
+614 GWHI
-623 ENAGWQ
+623 
-629 GGVVGLEAACRDIRY
+629 GVVGLESACRDIRC
-644 IMADLPDAASI
+644 IMADLPDAVSI
-655 DEVMGMEGAASN
+655 EEIMGLEGAASN

-764 EHGGPSDDGEG
+764 EHAGPSDDGAG

-820 GRAILEPGY
+820 GRAILEPDY
-829 EWVGVSWR
+829 DWVGVSWR

>member
-1 MDASLKP
+1 MDASLHSQ
-8 RARGSFRRR
+8 ARGFFRRR
-17 PILEKT
+17 PILAGS
-23 GCFGKNCFPLRV
+23 GCFGKDRYPLRI
-35 LESARTGK
+35 LEIARTAERAEEPPEL
-43 SVRLTSEPRSS
+43 RLSATGLDGGARPPTPTRASFRD
-54 ASGFDGEV
+54 ASGF
-62 RQLAATGSA
+62 GS
-71 FVGLPGFGS
+71 V
-80 AFERLT
+80 FERLT
-86 SIEALT
+86 SFEELA
-92 AAWNRVRAEDL
+92 AAWNMVLAEDI
-103 LDQQLRRQAKEIAAD
+103 LDQQLRRQAKEIGAD
-118 LKVFLERL
+118 LAIFLGRL
-126 SADLRTGLYKP
+126 SAELRTGLYKP

-144 CERRGLLREGFG
+144 RERLGPLRRGL
-156 TGAARTHA
+156 GAA
-164 SGAGAAS
+164 AGIATS
-171 STHGPIS
+171 PQGP
-178 LASSRLAPASD
+178 A
-189 TLAFAPSNTSAFAPN
+189 APSPV
-204 QQASASSRSDSP
+204 
-216 SRRPASAP
+216 
-224 ILWVP
+224 LWVP
-229 ALRDKIVERAVA
+229 SLRDGIVERAVA
-241 AAVAPAAE
+241 AAVGPAAE

-260 SGLGIDAVIGRLTR
+260 TGLGIDAVVGRLTR
-274 LRAEG
+274 LRGEG

-284 LAEIDGLES
+284 LLEIEGCAS
-293 DVDLDDSLE
+293 GVDLDDALE
-302 ILHRGLVCERTLDLF
+302 TLRRGVPCERTLDLL

-323 RFEGIRPG
+323 RFEGVRPG
-331 AEERLRGV
+331 AEDRLRGV
-339 LEGSSLCPLVENLAF
+339 LEGSSLRPLLENLAL
-354 TDIDDAMCDA
+354 TDVDDAMCDA
-364 GFSYLRYGSTI
+364 GFAYLRHGSKI
-375 ALCAPQRSELLEGL
+375 AMCAPGRSELVDGL
-389 DLFTELVRSRGLRI
+389 ALISELVRSRGLKI
-403 NEDATVMTSFDE
+403 NEDATAMTSFDE
-415 GFCHLGVDYS
+415 GFCHLGIDYS
-425 QNRPL
+425 QDRPL
-430 EPSTGADAPVH
+430 EPSAEAAAPVH

-448 GSRVHVAKGR
+448 GSRVHVAKER
-458 LVVDAPDGLPQMSIP
+458 LIVDAPDGLPQMSIP
-473 QRMVSRIVLTGN
+473 RRMVSRIVLTGN

-519 RSTVNAQRLLKQAEF
+519 RSTANAQRLLRQAEF
-534 AADEEARLPLARN
+534 AADEEARLPLARS

-562 LGRRERERN
+562 LARREREGSAGDVESAGAAM
-571 TGDGMEVCA
+571 GDGMEVC
-580 NVGDGM
+580 G
-586 GVCANAGDDGKTD
+586 NAGVAS
-599 PIFGGD
+599 GGGA
-605 ISVGAADGV
+605 SAAAAAGVVGVASAAAA
-614 NRPVSAGWS
+614 S
-623 ENAGWQ
+623 
-629 GGVVGLEAACRDIRY
+629 GVVGLEAACRDIRC

-655 DEVMGMEGAASN
+655 EEIVGMEGAASN

-764 EHGGPSDDGEG
+764 EHAGPSDDGAG

-829 EWVGVSWR
+829 DWVGVSWR

>member
-1 MDASLKP
+1 MDASLHSQ
-8 RARGSFRRR
+8 ARGSFRRR
-17 PILEKT
+17 PILARS
-23 GCFGKNCFPLRV
+23 GCSGKDRYPLRI
-35 LESARTGK
+35 LEIARTAE
-43 SVRLTSEPRSS
+43 RAEEPPELCLS
-54 ASGFDGEV
+54 APGLDGGA
-62 RQLAATGSA
+62 RPPAPAGSA
-71 FVGLPGFGS
+71 FRGAAGFGS
-80 AFERLT
+80 VFERLT
-86 SIEALT
+86 SFEELA
-92 AAWNRVRAEDL
+92 AAWNAVLAEDI
-103 LDQQLRRQAKEIAAD
+103 LDQQLRRQAKEIGAD
-118 LKVFLERL
+118 LAVFLGRL
-126 SADLRTGLYKP
+126 SAELRTGLYKP

-144 CERRGLLREGFG
+144 RERLGPLRGGL
-156 TGAARTHA
+156 GA
-164 SGAGAAS
+164 
-171 STHGPIS
+171 PV
-178 LASSRLAPASD
+178 
-189 TLAFAPSNTSAFAPN
+189 
-204 QQASASSRSDSP
+204 
-216 SRRPASAP
+216 
-224 ILWVP
+224 LWVP
-229 ALRDKIVERAVA
+229 SLRDGIVERAVA
-241 AAVAPAAE
+241 AAVGPAAE

-260 SGLGIDAVIGRLTR
+260 TGLGIDAVVGRLTR
-274 LRAEG
+274 LRGEG

-284 LAEIDGLES
+284 LLEIEGCAS
-293 DVDLDDSLE
+293 GVDLDDALE
-302 ILHRGLVCERTLDLF
+302 TLRRGVPCERTLDLL

-323 RFEGIRPG
+323 RFEGVRPG
-331 AEERLRGV
+331 AEDRLRGV
-339 LEGSSLCPLVENLAF
+339 LEGSSLRPLLENLAL
-354 TDIDDAMCDA
+354 TDVDDAMCDA
-364 GFSYLRYGSTI
+364 GFAYLRHGSKI
-375 ALCAPQRSELLEGL
+375 AMCAPGRSELVDGL
-389 DLFTELVRSRGLRI
+389 ALISELVRSRGLKI
-403 NEDATVMTSFDE
+403 NEDATAMTSFDE
-415 GFCHLGVDYS
+415 GFCHLGIDYS
-425 QNRPL
+425 QDRPL
-430 EPSTGADAPVH
+430 EPSAEAAAPVH

-448 GSRVHVAKGR
+448 SSRVHVAKER
-458 LVVDAPDGLPQMSIP
+458 LIVDTPDGLPQMSIP
-473 QRMVSRIVLTGN
+473 RRMVSRIVLTGN

-519 RSTVNAQRLLKQAEF
+519 RSTANAQRLLRQAEF
-534 AADEEARLPLARN
+534 AADEEARLPLARS

-562 LGRRERERN
+562 LARREREGSAGDVESAGAAM
-571 TGDGMEVCA
+571 GDGMEVC
-580 NVGDGM
+580 G
-586 GVCANAGDDGKTD
+586 NAGVAS
-599 PIFGGD
+599 GGGA
-605 ISVGAADGV
+605 SAAAAAGVVGVASAAAA
-614 NRPVSAGWS
+614 S
-623 ENAGWQ
+623 
-629 GGVVGLEAACRDIRY
+629 GVVGLEAACRDIRC

-655 DEVMGMEGAASN
+655 EEIMGMEGAASN

-691 KDMANAALSYA
+691 RDMANAALSYA

-764 EHGGPSDDGEG
+764 EHAGPSDDGAG

-829 EWVGVSWR
+829 DWVGVSWR

>member
-1 MDASLKP
+1 MDASLHSQ
-8 RARGSFRRR
+8 ARGSFRRR
-17 PILEKT
+17 PILARS
-23 GCFGKNCFPLRV
+23 GCSGKDRYPLRI
-35 LESARTGK
+35 LEIARTAERAEK
-43 SVRLTSEPRSS
+43 PPELRLS
-54 ASGFDGEV
+54 ALGLEGEA
-62 RQLAATGSA
+62 RPPTPAGSA
-71 FVGLPGFGS
+71 FRGAARLGS
-80 AFERLT
+80 VFERLT
-86 SIEALT
+86 LFEELA
-92 AAWNRVRAEDL
+92 AAWNVVLAEDI
-103 LDQQLRRQAKEIAAD
+103 LDQQLRRQAKEIGAD
-118 LKVFLERL
+118 LAVFLGRL
-126 SADLRTGLYKP
+126 SAELRTGLYKP

-144 CERRGLLREGFG
+144 RERLGPLRGGLGV
-156 TGAARTHA
+156 
-164 SGAGAAS
+164 
-171 STHGPIS
+171 PV
-178 LASSRLAPASD
+178 
-189 TLAFAPSNTSAFAPN
+189 
-204 QQASASSRSDSP
+204 
-216 SRRPASAP
+216 
-224 ILWVP
+224 LWVP
-229 ALRDKIVERAVA
+229 SLRDGIVERAVA
-241 AAVAPAAE
+241 AAVGPAAE

-260 SGLGIDAVIGRLTR
+260 TGLGIDAVVGRLTR
-274 LRAEG
+274 LRGEG

-284 LAEIDGLES
+284 LLEIEGCAS
-293 DVDLDDSLE
+293 GVDLDDALE
-302 ILHRGLVCERTLDLF
+302 TLRRGVPCERTLDLL

-323 RFEGIRPG
+323 RFEGVRPG
-331 AEERLRGV
+331 TEDRLRGV
-339 LEGSSLCPLVENLAF
+339 LEGSSLRPLLENLAL
-354 TDIDDAMCDA
+354 TDVDDAMCDA
-364 GFSYLRYGSTI
+364 GFAYLRHGSKI
-375 ALCAPQRSELLEGL
+375 AMCAPGRSELVDGL
-389 DLFTELVRSRGLRI
+389 ALISELVRSRGLTI
-403 NEDATVMTSFDE
+403 NEDATAMTSFDE
-415 GFCHLGVDYS
+415 GFCHLGIDYS
-425 QNRPL
+425 QDRPL
-430 EPSTGADAPVH
+430 EPSAEAAAPVH

-448 GSRVHVAKGR
+448 GSRVHVAKER
-458 LVVDAPDGLPQMSIP
+458 LIVDTPDGLPQMSIP
-473 QRMVSRIVLTGN
+473 RRMVSRIVLTGN

-519 RSTVNAQRLLKQAEF
+519 RSTANAQRLLRQAEF
-534 AADEEARLPLARN
+534 AADEEARLPLARS

-562 LGRRERERN
+562 LARREREGSAGDVESAGAAM
-571 TGDGMEVCA
+571 GDGMEVC
-580 NVGDGM
+580 G
-586 GVCANAGDDGKTD
+586 NAGVAS
-599 PIFGGD
+599 GG
-605 ISVGAADGV
+605 GAREA
-614 NRPVSAGWS
+614 AGF
-623 ENAGWQ
+623 
-629 GGVVGLEAACRDIRY
+629 VGLESACRDIRC

-655 DEVMGMEGAASN
+655 EEIMGMEGAASN

-691 KDMANAALSYA
+691 RDMANAALSYA

-764 EHGGPSDDGEG
+764 EHAGPSDDGAG

-829 EWVGVSWR
+829 DWVGVSWR

>member
-1 MDASLKP
+1 MDASLHSQ
-8 RARGSFRRR
+8 ARGSFRRR
-17 PILEKT
+17 PILAGS
-23 GCFGKNCFPLRV
+23 GCFGKDRYPLRI
-35 LESARTGK
+35 LEIARTSERAEK
-43 SVRLTSEPRSS
+43 PPELRLS
-54 ASGFDGEV
+54 APGLDGEA
-62 RQLAATGSA
+62 RPPTPTGSA
-71 FVGLPGFGS
+71 FRDAAGLGS
-80 AFERLT
+80 VFERLT
-86 SIEALT
+86 SFEELA
-92 AAWNRVRAEDL
+92 AAWNVVLAKDI
-103 LDQQLRRQAKEIAAD
+103 LDQQLRRQAKEIGAD
-118 LKVFLERL
+118 LAIFLDRL
-126 SADLRTGLYKP
+126 SAELRTGLYKP

-144 CERRGLLREGFG
+144 RERLGPLRGGL
-156 TGAARTHA
+156 GA
-164 SGAGAAS
+164 
-171 STHGPIS
+171 PV
-178 LASSRLAPASD
+178 
-189 TLAFAPSNTSAFAPN
+189 
-204 QQASASSRSDSP
+204 
-216 SRRPASAP
+216 
-224 ILWVP
+224 LWVP
-229 ALRDKIVERAVA
+229 SLRDGIVERAVA
-241 AAVAPAAE
+241 AAVGPAAE

-260 SGLGIDAVIGRLTR
+260 TGLGIDAVVGRLTR
-274 LRAEG
+274 LRGEG

-284 LAEIDGLES
+284 LLEIEGCES
-293 DVDLDDSLE
+293 GVDLDDALE
-302 ILHRGLVCERTLDLF
+302 TLRRGVPCERTLDLL

-323 RFEGIRPG
+323 RFEGVRPG
-331 AEERLRGV
+331 AEDRLRGV
-339 LEGSSLCPLVENLAF
+339 LEGSLLRPLLENLAL
-354 TDIDDAMCDA
+354 TDVDDAMCDA
-364 GFSYLRYGSTI
+364 GFAYLRHGSKI
-375 ALCAPQRSELLEGL
+375 AMCAPGRSELVDGL
-389 DLFTELVRSRGLRI
+389 ALISELVRSRGLTI
-403 NEDATVMTSFDE
+403 NEDATAMTSFDE
-415 GFCHLGVDYS
+415 GFCHLGIDYS
-425 QNRPL
+425 QDRPL
-430 EPSTGADAPVH
+430 EPSSEAAAPVH

-448 GSRVHVAKGR
+448 GSRVHVAKER
-458 LVVDAPDGLPQMSIP
+458 LIVDAPDGLPQMSIP
-473 QRMVSRIVLTGN
+473 RRMVSRIVLTGN

-507 RRGTYLGQLAGP
+507 RHGTYLGQLARP
-519 RSTVNAQRLLKQAEF
+519 RSTANAQRLLRQAEF
-534 AADEEARLPLARN
+534 AADEEARLPLARS

-562 LGRRERERN
+562 LARREREGSA
-571 TGDGMEVCA
+571 GDVESAGASMGGGMELR
-580 NVGDGM
+580 G
-586 GVCANAGDDGKTD
+586 NAGVAS
-599 PIFGGD
+599 GG
-605 ISVGAADGV
+605 GAREAAAAGGAGV
-614 NRPVSAGWS
+614 ASAA
-623 ENAGWQ
+623 AGSACVAREAA
-629 GGVVGLEAACRDIRY
+629 GVVGLEAACRDIRC

-655 DEVMGMEGAASN
+655 EEIMGLEGAASN

-764 EHGGPSDDGEG
+764 EHAGPSDDGAG

-829 EWVGVSWR
+829 DWVGVSWR

>member
-1 MDASLKP
+1 MDASLHSQ
-8 RARGSFRRR
+8 ARGSFRRR
-17 PILEKT
+17 PILAGS
-23 GCFGKNCFPLRV
+23 GCFGKDRYPLRI
-35 LESARTGK
+35 LEIARTAERAEK
-43 SVRLTSEPRSS
+43 PPELRLS
-54 ASGFDGEV
+54 ALGLEGEA
-62 RQLAATGSA
+62 RPPTPAGSA
-71 FVGLPGFGS
+71 FRGAARLGS
-80 AFERLT
+80 VFERLT
-86 SIEALT
+86 SFEELA
-92 AAWNRVRAEDL
+92 AAWNVVLAEDI
-103 LDQQLRRQAKEIAAD
+103 LDQQLRRQAKEIGAD
-118 LKVFLERL
+118 LAVFLGRL
-126 SADLRTGLYKP
+126 SAELRTGLYKP

-144 CERRGLLREGFG
+144 RERLGPLRGGL
-156 TGAARTHA
+156 GA
-164 SGAGAAS
+164 
-171 STHGPIS
+171 PV
-178 LASSRLAPASD
+178 
-189 TLAFAPSNTSAFAPN
+189 
-204 QQASASSRSDSP
+204 
-216 SRRPASAP
+216 
-224 ILWVP
+224 LWVP
-229 ALRDKIVERAVA
+229 SLRDGIVERAVA
-241 AAVAPAAE
+241 AAVGPAAE

-260 SGLGIDAVIGRLTR
+260 TGLGIDAVVGRLTR
-274 LRAEG
+274 LRGEG

-284 LAEIDGLES
+284 LLEIEGCAS
-293 DVDLDDSLE
+293 GVDLDDALE
-302 ILHRGLVCERTLDLF
+302 TLRRGVPCERTLDLL

-323 RFEGIRPG
+323 RFEGVRPG
-331 AEERLRGV
+331 TEDRLRGV
-339 LEGSSLCPLVENLAF
+339 LEGSSLRPLLENLAL
-354 TDIDDAMCDA
+354 TDVDDAMCDA
-364 GFSYLRYGSTI
+364 GFAYLRHGSKI
-375 ALCAPQRSELLEGL
+375 AMCAPGRSELVDGL
-389 DLFTELVRSRGLRI
+389 ALISELVRSRGLTI
-403 NEDATVMTSFDE
+403 NEDATAMTSFDE
-415 GFCHLGVDYS
+415 GFCHLGIDYS
-425 QNRPL
+425 QDRPL
-430 EPSTGADAPVH
+430 EPSAEAAAPVH

-448 GSRVHVAKGR
+448 GSRVHVAKER
-458 LVVDAPDGLPQMSIP
+458 LIVDAPDGLPQMSIP
-473 QRMVSRIVLTGN
+473 RRMVSRIVLTGN

-519 RSTVNAQRLLKQAEF
+519 RSTANAQRLLRQAEF

-562 LGRRERERN
+562 LARREREGSAGDVESAGAAM
-571 TGDGMEVCA
+571 GDGMEVC
-580 NVGDGM
+580 G
-586 GVCANAGDDGKTD
+586 NAGVASGRA
-599 PIFGGD
+599 
-605 ISVGAADGV
+605 SVAAAAGV
-614 NRPVSAGWS
+614 VGVASAAAAS
-623 ENAGWQ
+623 
-629 GGVVGLEAACRDIRY
+629 GVVGLEAACRDIRC

-655 DEVMGMEGAASN
+655 EEIMGLEGAASN

-764 EHGGPSDDGEG
+764 EHAGPSDDGAG

-829 EWVGVSWR
+829 DWVGVSWR

>member
-1 MDASLKP
+1 MLLCVNGAETHTRLIKGQKAMDASLQLP
-8 RARGSFRRR
+8 VRGSFRRR
-17 PILEKT
+17 PILARSE
-23 GCFGKNCFPLRV
+23 GFGKDCYPLRI
-35 LESARTGK
+35 LESARTAERAEK
-43 SVRLTSEPRSS
+43 APEPRLSV
-54 ASGFDGEV
+54 SGPDGEGSPPTP
-62 RQLAATGSA
+62 TGSA
-71 FVGLPGFGS
+71 FQGAPAPGPGDV
-80 AFERLT
+80 FERLT
-86 SIEALT
+86 SLEELAS
-92 AAWNRVRAEDL
+92 AWNAVLAEDL
-103 LDQQLRRQAKEIAAD
+103 LDQQLRRQARETAAGLD
-118 LKVFLERL
+118 AFLGKI

-144 CERRGLLREGFG
+144 RERLGPLHRGL
-156 TGAARTHA
+156 GAA
-164 SGAGAAS
+164 
-171 STHGPIS
+171 
-178 LASSRLAPASD
+178 
-189 TLAFAPSNTSAFAPN
+189 APS
-204 QQASASSRSDSP
+204 R
-216 SRRPASAP
+216 SAP
-224 ILWVP
+224 SSVLWVP
-229 ALRDKIVERAVA
+229 ALRDRTVERAVA
-241 AAVAPAAE
+241 AAVGPAAE

-260 SGLGIDAVIGRLTR
+260 TGLGIDAVVSRLIR
-274 LRAEG
+274 LRSEG
-279 CANVL
+279 RANVL
-284 LAEIDGLES
+284 LLEIEGCEFG
-293 DVDLDDSLE
+293 VDLDDALE
-302 ILHRGLVCERTLDLF
+302 TLRRGMPCERTLDLL

-323 RFEGIRPG
+323 RFEGVRPG
-331 AEERLRGV
+331 AEDRLRGV
-339 LEGSSLCPLVENLAF
+339 LEGSSLRPLLENLAL
-354 TDIDDAMCDA
+354 TDVDDAMCDA
-364 GFSYLRYGSTI
+364 GFAYLRHGSKI
-375 ALCAPQRSELLEGL
+375 AMCAPGRSELVDGL
-389 DLFTELVRSRGLRI
+389 ALLTELVRSRGLTI
-403 NEDATVMTSFDE
+403 NEDATAMTSFDE
-415 GFCHLGVDYS
+415 GFCHLGIDYS
-425 QNRPL
+425 QDRPL
-430 EPSTGADAPVH
+430 EPSAEADAPVH

-448 GSRVHVAKGR
+448 GSRVHVAKER
-458 LVVDAPDGLPQMSIP
+458 LIVDAPDGLPQMSIP
-473 QRMVSRIVLTGN
+473 RRMVSRIVLTGN

-519 RSTVNAQRLLKQAEF
+519 RSTANAQRLLRQAEF

-562 LGRRERERN
+562 LARRERE
-571 TGDGMEVCA
+571 GSADGS
-580 NVGDGM
+580 
-586 GVCANAGDDGKTD
+586 AGDDVE
-599 PIFGGD
+599 
-605 ISVGAADGV
+605 SAGAALAD
-614 NRPVSAGWS
+614 RRI
-623 ENAGWQ
+623 
-629 GGVVGLEAACRDIRY
+629 GVVGLEAACRDIRY
-644 IMADLPDAASI
+644 IMADLPDAASVEEI
-655 DEVMGMEGAASN
+655 MGMEGAASN

-764 EHGGPSDDGEG
+764 EHAGPSDDGAG
-775 VWLTKDGKKAVVDG
+775 VWLNKDGKKAVVDG

-829 EWVGVSWR
+829 DWVGVSWR